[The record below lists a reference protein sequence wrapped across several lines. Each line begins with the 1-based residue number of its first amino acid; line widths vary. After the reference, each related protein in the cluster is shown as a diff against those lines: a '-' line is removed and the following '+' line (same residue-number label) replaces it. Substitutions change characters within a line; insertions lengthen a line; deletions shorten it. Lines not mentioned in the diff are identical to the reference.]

1 MNKSFKVVFSKAR
14 SALMVVNEATSSIQ
28 AKGTKTVIAV
38 AAAMVAGG
46 ACAAQWVDSP
56 VKEDSI
62 VTATTTWDKVAET
75 NSFVLTVNDGDKTS
89 APFLTVSNEEKE
101 FTQQLWVT
109 GAGNKAQ
116 ASGIWTSGE
125 KAKLVNKGTIYVTTG
140 EDGVTYQNAALGADA
155 GATVTNAGKIVVKN
169 AHGMRVGTSTAA
181 STIINDAAGA
191 IYVEETGVGMELGGF
206 SGSSAV
212 NNGLISVGKKA
223 ETKGAYTIGVQFE
236 TAGDTFTNNG
246 TISAADADSAIL
258 VKKDATNSTI
268 NLEKT
273 SNVDGLIAVLGM
285 GTTIKLNGTKDTLTI
300 ATSEKTETAAL
311 AEGQTGTTINVNDGA
326 DVELTDGQG
335 AAFDAVNVNDGKFS
349 ASIWKVDNTFK
360 SVTVEED
367 GIFNITKLNSRVD
380 GETIDLENGIK
391 GDRLLIDRDQ
401 NITLNGGE
409 LWAEGA
415 AFTGTMKIGSAGQ
428 QSGSLTVNNG
438 DYSFDSVQVYK
449 NGALAVNG
457 GTLTVNDLDTEFGKT
472 TVAGGTLTVT
482 GDLTVGTSGSVT
494 VNGGEFKANA
504 KELFQVTGT
513 GEEEAVNWNSK
524 VAGITANGGY
534 VTVLDAV
541 ELDAATIKQAVSQY
555 GSAGLTFANLTVKLE
570 EGTTEIGFDSG
581 FGTAMLGQEVKVSGG
596 TAALGTTAKVGV
608 GALKVADTDTALSVT
623 GAGTLLIGGLTGNV
637 VNGVDQLDTMTVS
650 TGTLQLGKDAADAG
664 NVNVKAL
671 TVNNLNVTGSY
682 TAADVSVTDTAT
694 VEGMLDA
701 AKLTVA
707 KTATVAEGGLLAV
720 DQVTGNGTV
729 KVSSGAV
736 LALGERVWQEAQ
748 TEGQALFAARVA
760 ETGSYLP
767 QIDATV
773 DASAAGSFVTTNV
786 QTGVAKATAAVA
798 KAGVAYDATKNAVL
812 YVDKTLGIGTA
823 GKLTVGTLQN
833 ATAAGEV
840 AVGSNGIF
848 VIDSS
853 FINSADFV
861 IDGAARLSSAAAIV
875 VDGLNSKGTVNL
887 AKTWNARG
895 TDITFVDN
903 NAFLKGTVTETA
915 ADAEANPGSAVLT
928 VETNTAAFGTNT
940 ELSDLVD
947 EHLGADTNAGLRS
960 LLLAVGNEQGDFIQ
974 NGLLTSRGEQALEEV
989 FALPVTAGTY
999 NVAYDAA
1006 EQVTGAIQRHNTAA
1020 LQGSGVWA
1028 DVYYS
1033 SNAGKEIY
1041 GGQGYSADIY
1051 GGVIGVDYTASC
1063 GAKMGVALT
1072 VGTGDADS
1080 EKSVSKFSNDADFYG
1095 LSVYAG
1101 KNVGDTSMYVSADA
1115 SYLWLDNDITGNVA
1129 GASAAE
1135 SIDSTVFTIGL
1146 RADWAAYA
1154 GDVMSVTPHVGI
1166 RYTNIDV
1173 DSYRGFDTGAM
1184 DVVEMPVGIK
1194 VAGNFETAGWKVTP
1208 AVDFT
1213 VVPQVGDKQVS
1224 TLIGDVDVIDNLY
1237 NTTLGVSAEYG
1248 NFTFGLNYRYGFGN
1262 NDRSNNSVNA
1272 NVRYM
1277 F

>member
-56 VKEDSI
+56 VKEGSI
-62 VTATTTWDKVAET
+62 VTATTTWNKVAET
-75 NSFVLTVNDGDKTS
+75 NSFVLTATGENKTP
-89 APFLTVSNEEKE
+89 APFLAVNGEVKE

-109 GAGNKAQ
+109 GTGAAAQ

-125 KAKLVNKGTIYVTTG
+125 NAKLVNKGTIYVTTG
-140 EDGVTYQNAALGADA
+140 KDGVTWQNAALGADA

-169 AHGMRVGTSTAA
+169 AHGMRIGTSTAA
-181 STIINDAAGA
+181 STIINDEAGA

-206 SGSSAV
+206 GGSKAV

-223 ETKGAYTIGVQFE
+223 EKEGAYTFGVQFE
-236 TAGDTFTNNG
+236 KAGDTFTNNG

-258 VKKDATNSTI
+258 VKKDAANSTI

-273 SNVDGLIAVLGM
+273 SSVDGLIAVLGT
-285 GTTIKLNGTKDTLTI
+285 GTTINLNGTKDTLTI
-300 ATSEKTETAAL
+300 ATSEKTE
-311 AEGQTGTTINVNDGA
+311 GKTGTTINVNDGA
-326 DVELTDGQG
+326 DVELTDKQG
-335 AAFDAVNVNDGKFS
+335 TTFDVVKVNDGKLS

-380 GETIDLENGIK
+380 GEKIDLEKGIK
-391 GDRLLIDRDQ
+391 GDRLLIARNQ
-401 NITLNGGE
+401 SITLNGGQ

-428 QSGSLTVNNG
+428 QSGSLTVKNG

-457 GTLTVNDLDTEFGKT
+457 GTLTINDLDTEFGKT
-472 TVAGGTLTVT
+472 TVSGGTLTVT
-482 GDLTVGTSGSVT
+482 GDMKVGTADSVT
-494 VNGGEFKANA
+494 VTTGELQANA

-513 GEEEAVNWNSK
+513 GAEEKVNWNSK
-524 VAGITANGGY
+524 VTGITARGGY

-541 ELDAATIKQAVSQY
+541 ELNAATIKQAVSQY
-555 GSAGLTFANLTVKLE
+555 GQAGLTFANLTVKLE
-570 EGTTEIGFDSG
+570 EGTTDIGFDSG
-581 FGTAMLGQEVKVSGG
+581 FGTAMLGQVVKVSGG
-596 TAALGTTAKVGV
+596 TAALGGAKVGV
-608 GALKVADTDTALSVT
+608 GSLKVADTDKALSVT

-637 VNGVDQLDTMTVS
+637 VNGVTQLDTMTVND
-650 TGTLQLGKDAADAG
+650 GTLQLGKDAADAG

-671 TVNNLNVTGSY
+671 TVKDLNVTGSY
-682 TAADVSVTDTAT
+682 TAADVSVTTAT

-707 KTATVAEGGLLAV
+707 NTATVAKGGVLAV
-720 DQVTGNGTV
+720 DQVTGAGTGTV
-729 KVSSGAV
+729 TVSSGAV

-748 TEGQALFAARVA
+748 TEGQALFVARVA
-760 ETGSYLP
+760 EAGSYLP
-767 QIDATV
+767 QVDATV
-773 DASAAGSFVTTNV
+773 NASAAGSFVTTNA
-786 QTGVAKATAAVA
+786 QTGVAKATAAMA
-798 KAGVAYDATKNAVL
+798 KAGVAYDAAKNAVL
-812 YVDKTLGIGTA
+812 YVDKTLGISTA
-823 GKLTVGTLQN
+823 GKLTVGTLQS
-833 ATAAGEV
+833 AAAAGEV

-861 IDGAARLSSAAAIV
+861 IDGAARLSSAASIV

-887 AKTWNARG
+887 AKTWNSAG
-895 TDITFVDN
+895 TDITFADN
-903 NAFLKGTVTETA
+903 NAFLKGTVTKTA
-915 ADAEANPGSAVLT
+915 ADAATNPNFAVLT
-928 VETNTAAFGTNT
+928 VVTNTAAFGTNT
-940 ELSDLVD
+940 ELSDIVD
-947 EHLGADTNAGLRS
+947 EHLGTDTNDGLRN

-974 NGLLTSRGEQALEEV
+974 NGLLTSRGERALEEV

-1006 EQVTGAIQRHNTAA
+1006 EQATGAIQRHNTAA
-1020 LQGSGVWA
+1020 LQGTGVWA

-1051 GGVIGVDYTASC
+1051 GGVIGVDYTAAC

-1080 EKSVSKFSNDADFYG
+1080 EKSVSKFGNEADFYG

-1101 KNVGDTSMYVSADA
+1101 KNVGDTSLYVSADA

-1135 SIDSTVFTIGL
+1135 SIDSSVFTIGL

-1154 GDVMSVTPHVGI
+1154 GDVMSVTPHVGL

-1173 DSYRGFDTGAM
+1173 DSYRGLDTGAM
-1184 DVVEMPVGIK
+1184 DLVEMPVGVK

-1213 VVPQVGDKQVS
+1213 VVPQVGDKQVD
-1224 TLIGDVDVIDNLY
+1224 TVVGAVDVIDNLY

-1262 NDRSNNSVNA
+1262 NDRKNNSVNA

>member
-56 VKEDSI
+56 VKENSI
-62 VTATTTWDKVAET
+62 VTATTTWDKVAEN
-75 NSFVLTVNDGDKTS
+75 NSFVLTATGVTKTA

-140 EDGVTYQNAALGADA
+140 KDGVTCQNAALDADA

-169 AHGMRVGTSTAA
+169 AHGMRIGTSTAA
-181 STIINDAAGA
+181 STIINDEAGA

-206 SGSSAV
+206 GGSKAV

-223 ETKGAYTIGVQFE
+223 ETEGAYTFGVQFE
-236 TAGDTFTNNG
+236 KAGDTFTNNG

-273 SNVDGLIAVLGM
+273 SSVDGLIAVLGK
-285 GTTIKLNGTKDTLTI
+285 GTTINLNGTKDTLTI
-300 ATSEKTETAAL
+300 ATSEKPENA
-311 AEGQTGTTINVNDGA
+311 GTTINVNDGA
-326 DVELTDGQG
+326 DVELTDGKS
-335 AAFDAVNVNDGKFS
+335 ATFDAVRVNDGKLS
-349 ASIWKVDNTFK
+349 ASIWKVDNTFT

-380 GETIDLENGIK
+380 GETIDLEKGIK
-391 GDRLLIDRDQ
+391 GDRLLIARNQ
-401 NITLNGGE
+401 SITLNGGQ

-428 QSGSLTVNNG
+428 QSGTLTVKTG

-449 NGALAVNG
+449 DGALAVNG
-457 GTLTVNDLDTEFGKT
+457 GTLTINDLDTKLGKT
-472 TVAGGTLTVT
+472 TVSGGTLTVN
-482 GDLTVGTSGSVT
+482 GDLTLGASGSLTLSSGELKTTAANLFEKTASGDVTWSSGATGIASNGGTVTVTDAQKLTLTEVKQAHDTYSGIVFGDVTVVTKDGDTTKPADVTFDQLSGVGMALANNTVTVTSSADNTQTATVAVGAETIGVAALKLDSKVETLSLTGTSGT
-494 VNGGEFKANA
+494 VVIGGNGGN
-504 KELFQVTGT
+504 
-513 GEEEAVNWNSK
+513 
-524 VAGITANGGY
+524 
-534 VTVLDAV
+534 VL
-541 ELDAATIKQAVSQY
+541 
-555 GSAGLTFANLTVKLE
+555 
-570 EGTTEIGFDSG
+570 
-581 FGTAMLGQEVKVSGG
+581 
-596 TAALGTTAKVGV
+596 VGV
-608 GALKVADTDTALSVT
+608 NSV
-623 GAGTLLIGGLTGNV
+623 GR
-637 VNGVDQLDTMTVS
+637 MTVE
-650 TGTLQLGKDAADAG
+650 GTLQLGRDASSVGVVNADALSVGKLQVKGDATVGALTITGTSGSEVTADAALTAKEFTSGALAVTGTFAADKIASG
-664 NVNVKAL
+664 ASVTVNDSGVAVLGSLVEGSVTTQTAVRRLAVRSLTPEQLTKIDGKKYVSTNANVKTILQNSVFAQDLADSQAITSVLYIDDTIDVGTAGKVTLGNGTEAAKTVTVGAGAAAVVDVSKFIGTDKVVVKGNIVGGGELAL
-671 TVNNLNVTGSY
+671 INATTLGSFTLADGEVAGVLEQRDAFKIDNNFISSLY
-682 TAADVSVTDTAT
+682 TAADKTIT
-694 VEGMLDA
+694 
-701 AKLTVA
+701 LTVNEGFVGADLSDAVTTALGNSKNGEVLRAIGESEAFVDVDVDVDVSTNA
-707 KTATVAEGGLLAV
+707 KTLNDLGKAATE
-720 DQVTGNGTV
+720 
-729 KVSSGAV
+729 
-736 LALGERVWQEAQ
+736 E
-748 TEGQALFAARVA
+748 
-760 ETGSYLP
+760 YL
-767 QIDATV
+767 
-773 DASAAGSFVTTNV
+773 
-786 QTGVAKATAAVA
+786 
-798 KAGVAYDATKNAVL
+798 
-812 YVDKTLGIGTA
+812 
-823 GKLTVGTLQN
+823 
-833 ATAAGEV
+833 
-840 AVGSNGIF
+840 
-848 VIDSS
+848 
-853 FINSADFV
+853 
-861 IDGAARLSSAAAIV
+861 
-875 VDGLNSKGTVNL
+875 
-887 AKTWNARG
+887 
-895 TDITFVDN
+895 
-903 NAFLKGTVTETA
+903 
-915 ADAEANPGSAVLT
+915 
-928 VETNTAAFGTNT
+928 
-940 ELSDLVD
+940 
-947 EHLGADTNAGLRS
+947 
-960 LLLAVGNEQGDFIQ
+960 
-974 NGLLTSRGEQALEEV
+974 
-989 FALPVTAGTY
+989 ALPVTAGTY

-1020 LQGSGVWA
+1020 YQGTGVWA

-1041 GGQGYSADIY
+1041 GGQGYSADVY
-1051 GGVIGVDYTASC
+1051 GGVIGVDYTAAC
-1063 GAKMGVALT
+1063 GAKMGAALT

-1080 EKSVSKFSNDADFYG
+1080 EKSVSKFGNDADFYG

-1101 KNVGDTSMYVSADA
+1101 KNVGDTSLYVSADA

-1135 SIDSTVFTIGL
+1135 SIDSSVFTIGL
-1146 RADWAAYA
+1146 RADWVAYA

-1173 DSYRGFDTGAM
+1173 DSYRGLDTGAM
-1184 DVVEMPVGIK
+1184 DVVEMPVGVK

-1213 VVPQVGDKQVS
+1213 VVPQVGDKQVD
-1224 TLIGDVDVIDNLY
+1224 TVVGAVDVIDNLY

-1262 NDRSNNSVNA
+1262 NDRKNNSVNA

>member
-56 VKEDSI
+56 VKEGSI

-75 NSFVLTVNDGDKTS
+75 NSFVLTATGENKTP
-89 APFLTVSNEEKE
+89 APFLAVNGEVKE

-109 GAGNKAQ
+109 GTGAAAQ

-125 KAKLVNKGTIYVTTG
+125 NAKLVNKGTIYVTTG
-140 EDGVTYQNAALGADA
+140 KDGVTWQNAALGADA

-169 AHGMRVGTSTAA
+169 AHGMRIGTSTAA
-181 STIINDAAGA
+181 STIINDEAGA

-206 SGSSAV
+206 GGSKAV

-223 ETKGAYTIGVQFE
+223 EKEGAYTFGVQFE
-236 TAGDTFTNNG
+236 KAGDTFTNNG

-258 VKKDATNSTI
+258 VKKDAANSTI

-273 SNVDGLIAVLGM
+273 SSVDGLIAVLGKD
-285 GTTIKLNGTKDTLTI
+285 TTINLNGTKDSLTI
-300 ATSEKTETAAL
+300 ATSEK
-311 AEGQTGTTINVNDGA
+311 TGTTINVNDGA
-326 DVELTDGQG
+326 DVELTDGKR
-335 AAFDAVNVNDGKFS
+335 ATFDAVNVKDGKFS
-349 ASIWKVDNTFK
+349 ASIWQIDNTFNR
-360 SVTVEED
+360 VTVEED
-367 GIFNITKLNSRVD
+367 GIFNVTKLNSRVD
-380 GETIDLENGIK
+380 GEKIDLEKGIK
-391 GDRLLIDRDQ
+391 GDRLLIARTQ
-401 NITLNGGE
+401 SITLNGGQ

-428 QSGSLTVNNG
+428 QSGSLTVKNG

-457 GTLTVNDLDTEFGKT
+457 GTLTINDLDTEFGKT
-472 TVAGGTLTVT
+472 TVSGGTLTVT
-482 GDLTVGTSGSVT
+482 GDMKVGTADSVT
-494 VNGGEFKANA
+494 VTTGELRANA

-513 GEEEAVNWNSK
+513 GAEEKVNWNSK
-524 VAGITANGGY
+524 VTGIAANGGY

-541 ELDAATIKQAVSQY
+541 ELNAATIKQAVSQY
-555 GSAGLTFANLTVKLE
+555 GQAGLTFANLTVKLE
-570 EGTTEIGFDSG
+570 EGTTDIGFDSG
-581 FGTAMLGQEVKVSGG
+581 FGTAMLGQVVKVSGG
-596 TAALGTTAKVGV
+596 TAALGAAKVGV
-608 GALKVADTDTALSVT
+608 GSLKVADTDKALSVT

-637 VNGVDQLDTMTVS
+637 VNGVTQLDTMTVND
-650 TGTLQLGKDAADAG
+650 GTLQLGKDAADAG

-671 TVNNLNVTGSY
+671 TVKNLNVTGSY

-707 KTATVAEGGLLAV
+707 KTATVAKGGVLAV
-720 DQVTGNGTV
+720 DQVTGAGTV
-729 KVSSGAV
+729 TVSSGAV

-748 TEGQALFAARVA
+748 TEGQALFVARVA
-760 ETGSYLP
+760 EAGSYLP
-767 QIDATV
+767 QVDATV
-773 DASAAGSFVTTNV
+773 NASAAGSFVTTNA
-786 QTGVAKATAAVA
+786 QTGVAKATAAMA
-798 KAGVAYDATKNAVL
+798 KAGVAYDAAKNAVL
-812 YVDKTLGIGTA
+812 YVDKTLGISTA

-833 ATAAGEV
+833 AAAAGEV
-840 AVGSNGIF
+840 AVGSNGILL
-848 VIDSS
+848 IDSN

-861 IDGAARLSSAAAIV
+861 IDGAARLSSAASIV

-887 AKTWNARG
+887 AKTWNSAG
-895 TDITFVDN
+895 TDITFADN
-903 NAFLKGTVTETA
+903 NAFLKGTVTKTA
-915 ADAEANPGSAVLT
+915 ADAATNPSSAVLT
-928 VETNTAAFGTNT
+928 VVTDTAAFGTNT
-940 ELSDLVD
+940 ELSDIVD
-947 EHLGADTNAGLRS
+947 EHLGMDTNAGLRN

-974 NGLLTSRGEQALEEV
+974 NGRLTSRGERALEEV

-1020 LQGSGVWA
+1020 YQGTGVWA

-1051 GGVIGVDYTASC
+1051 GGVIGVDYTAAC
-1063 GAKMGVALT
+1063 GAKMGAALT

-1080 EKSVSKFSNDADFYG
+1080 EKSVSKFGNDADFYG

-1101 KNVGDTSMYVSADA
+1101 KNVGDTSLYVSADA

-1135 SIDSTVFTIGL
+1135 SIDSSVFTIGL

-1173 DSYRGFDTGAM
+1173 DNYRGLDTGAM
-1184 DVVEMPVGIK
+1184 DVVEMPVGVK

-1213 VVPQVGDKQVS
+1213 VVPQVGDKQVD
-1224 TLIGDVDVIDNLY
+1224 TVVGAVDVIDNLY

-1262 NDRSNNSVNA
+1262 NDRKNNSVNA

>member
-56 VKEDSI
+56 VKEGSI

-75 NSFVLTVNDGDKTS
+75 NSFVLTATGENKTP
-89 APFLTVSNEEKE
+89 APFLAVNGEVKE

-109 GAGNKAQ
+109 GTGAAAQ

-125 KAKLVNKGTIYVTTG
+125 NAKLVNKGTIYVTTG
-140 EDGVTYQNAALGADA
+140 KDGVTWQNAALGADA

-169 AHGMRVGTSTAA
+169 AHGMRIGTSTAA
-181 STIINDAAGA
+181 STIINDEAGA

-206 SGSSAV
+206 GGSKAV

-223 ETKGAYTIGVQFE
+223 EKEGAYTFGVQFE
-236 TAGDTFTNNG
+236 KVGDTFTNNG

-258 VKKDATNSTI
+258 VKKDAANSTI

-273 SNVDGLIAVLGM
+273 SSVDGLIAVLGT
-285 GTTIKLNGTKDTLTI
+285 GTTINLNGTKDTLTI
-300 ATSEKTETAAL
+300 ATSEKTE
-311 AEGQTGTTINVNDGA
+311 GKTGTTINVNDGA
-326 DVELTDGQG
+326 DVELTDKQG
-335 AAFDAVNVNDGKFS
+335 TTFDVVKVNDGKLS

-380 GETIDLENGIK
+380 GEKIDLEKGIK
-391 GDRLLIDRDQ
+391 GDRLLIARNQ
-401 NITLNGGE
+401 SITLNGGQ

-415 AFTGTMKIGSAGQ
+415 AFTGTMKIGSSKQ
-428 QSGSLTVNNG
+428 NSGSLTVNNG

-449 NGALAVNG
+449 SGALAVKG
-457 GTLTVNDLDTEFGKT
+457 GTLTIKDLDTEFGNT
-472 TVAGGTLTVT
+472 TVSGGTLTVT

-494 VNGGEFKANA
+494 VNSGEFKANA

-513 GEEEAVNWNSK
+513 GAEEKVNWNSK
-524 VAGITANGGY
+524 VTGITASGGY

-541 ELDAATIKQAVSQY
+541 ELNAATIKQAVSQY
-555 GSAGLTFANLTVKLE
+555 GQAGLTFANLTVKLE
-570 EGTTEIGFDSG
+570 EGTTDIGFDSG
-581 FGTAMLGQEVKVSGG
+581 FGTAMLGQVVKVSGG
-596 TAALGTTAKVGV
+596 TAALGAAKVGV
-608 GALKVADTDTALSVT
+608 GSLKVADTDKALSVT

-637 VNGVDQLDTMTVS
+637 VNGVTQLDTMTVND
-650 TGTLQLGKDAADAG
+650 GTLQLGKDAADAG

-671 TVNNLNVTGSY
+671 TVKDLNVTGSY
-682 TAADVSVTDTAT
+682 TAADVSVTTAT

-707 KTATVAEGGLLAV
+707 NTATVAKGGVLAV
-720 DQVTGNGTV
+720 DQVTGAGTV
-729 KVSSGAV
+729 TVSSGAV

-748 TEGQALFAARVA
+748 TEGQALFVARVA
-760 ETGSYLP
+760 EAGSYLP
-767 QIDATV
+767 QVDATV
-773 DASAAGSFVTTNV
+773 NASAAGSFVTTNA
-786 QTGVAKATAAVA
+786 QTGVAKATAAMA
-798 KAGVAYDATKNAVL
+798 KAGVAYDAAKNAVL
-812 YVDKTLGIGTA
+812 YVDKTLGISTA
-823 GKLTVGTLQN
+823 GKLTVGTLQS
-833 ATAAGEV
+833 AAAAGEV

-861 IDGAARLSSAAAIV
+861 IDGAARLCSAASIV

-887 AKTWNARG
+887 AKTWNSAG
-895 TDITFVDN
+895 TDITFADN
-903 NAFLKGTVTETA
+903 NAFLKGTVTKTA
-915 ADAEANPGSAVLT
+915 ADAATNPNSAVLT
-928 VETNTAAFGTNT
+928 VVTNTAVFGTNT
-940 ELSDLVD
+940 ELSDIVD
-947 EHLGADTNAGLRS
+947 EHLGTDTNAGLRN

-974 NGLLTSRGEQALEEV
+974 NGLLTSRGERALEEV

-1020 LQGSGVWA
+1020 LQGTGVWA

-1051 GGVIGVDYTASC
+1051 GGVIGVDYTAAC

-1080 EKSVSKFSNDADFYG
+1080 EKSVSKFGNDADFYG

-1101 KNVGDTSMYVSADA
+1101 KNVGDTSLYVSADA

-1135 SIDSTVFTIGL
+1135 SIDSSVFTIGL

-1154 GDVMSVTPHVGI
+1154 GDVMSVTPHVGL

-1173 DSYRGFDTGAM
+1173 DSYRGLDTGAM
-1184 DVVEMPVGIK
+1184 DLVEMPVGVK

-1213 VVPQVGDKQVS
+1213 VVPQVGDKQVD
-1224 TLIGDVDVIDNLY
+1224 TVVGAVDVIDNLY

-1262 NDRSNNSVNA
+1262 NDRKNNSVNA

>member
-56 VKEDSI
+56 VKENSI
-62 VTATTTWDKVAET
+62 VTATTTWDKVAEN
-75 NSFVLTVNDGDKTS
+75 NSFVLTATGVTKTA

-140 EDGVTYQNAALGADA
+140 KDGVTWQNAALGADA

-169 AHGMRVGTSTAA
+169 AHGMRIGTSTAA
-181 STIINDAAGA
+181 STIINDEAGA

-206 SGSSAV
+206 GGSKAV

-223 ETKGAYTIGVQFE
+223 ETEGAYTFGVQFE
-236 TAGDTFTNNG
+236 KAGDTFTNNG

-273 SNVDGLIAVLGM
+273 SSVDGLIAVLGK
-285 GTTIKLNGTKDTLTI
+285 GTTINLNGTKDTLTI
-300 ATSEKTETAAL
+300 ATSEKPENA
-311 AEGQTGTTINVNDGA
+311 GTTINVNDGA
-326 DVELTDGQG
+326 DVELTDGKS
-335 AAFDAVNVNDGKFS
+335 ATFDAVRVNDGKLS
-349 ASIWKVDNTFK
+349 ASIWKVDNTFT

-380 GETIDLENGIK
+380 GETIDLEKGIK
-391 GDRLLIDRDQ
+391 GDRLLIARNQ
-401 NITLNGGE
+401 SITLNGGQ

-428 QSGSLTVNNG
+428 QSGTLTVKTG

-449 NGALAVNG
+449 DGALAVNG
-457 GTLTVNDLDTEFGKT
+457 GTLTINDLDTKLGKT
-472 TVAGGTLTVT
+472 TVSGGTLTVN
-482 GDLTVGTSGSVT
+482 GDLTLGASGSLTLSSGELKTTAANLFEKTASGDVTWSSGATGIASNGGTVTVTDAQKLTLTEVKQAHDTYSGIVFGDVTVVTKDGDTTKPADVTFDQLSGVGMALANNTVTVTSSADNTQTATVAVGAETIGVAALKLDSKVETLSLTGTSGT
-494 VNGGEFKANA
+494 VVIGGNGGN
-504 KELFQVTGT
+504 
-513 GEEEAVNWNSK
+513 
-524 VAGITANGGY
+524 
-534 VTVLDAV
+534 VL
-541 ELDAATIKQAVSQY
+541 
-555 GSAGLTFANLTVKLE
+555 
-570 EGTTEIGFDSG
+570 
-581 FGTAMLGQEVKVSGG
+581 
-596 TAALGTTAKVGV
+596 VGV
-608 GALKVADTDTALSVT
+608 NSV
-623 GAGTLLIGGLTGNV
+623 GR
-637 VNGVDQLDTMTVS
+637 MTVE
-650 TGTLQLGKDAADAG
+650 GTLQLGRDASSVGVVNADALSVGKLQVKGDATVGALTITGTSGSEVTADAALTAKEFTSGALAVTGTFAADKIASG
-664 NVNVKAL
+664 ASVTVNDSGVAVLGSLVEGSVTTQTAVRRLAVRSLTPEQLTKIDGKKYVSTNANVKTILQNSVFAQDLADSQAITSVLYIDDTIDVGTAGKVTLGNGTEAAKTVTVGAGAAAVVDVSKFIGTDKVVVKGNIVGGGELAL
-671 TVNNLNVTGSY
+671 INATTLGSFTLADGEVAGVLEQRDAFKIDNNFISSLY
-682 TAADVSVTDTAT
+682 TAADKTIT
-694 VEGMLDA
+694 
-701 AKLTVA
+701 LTVNEGFVGADLSDAVTTALGNSKNGEVLRAIGESEAFVDVDVDVDVSTNA
-707 KTATVAEGGLLAV
+707 KTLNDLGKAATE
-720 DQVTGNGTV
+720 
-729 KVSSGAV
+729 
-736 LALGERVWQEAQ
+736 E
-748 TEGQALFAARVA
+748 
-760 ETGSYLP
+760 YL
-767 QIDATV
+767 
-773 DASAAGSFVTTNV
+773 
-786 QTGVAKATAAVA
+786 
-798 KAGVAYDATKNAVL
+798 
-812 YVDKTLGIGTA
+812 
-823 GKLTVGTLQN
+823 
-833 ATAAGEV
+833 
-840 AVGSNGIF
+840 
-848 VIDSS
+848 
-853 FINSADFV
+853 
-861 IDGAARLSSAAAIV
+861 
-875 VDGLNSKGTVNL
+875 
-887 AKTWNARG
+887 
-895 TDITFVDN
+895 
-903 NAFLKGTVTETA
+903 
-915 ADAEANPGSAVLT
+915 
-928 VETNTAAFGTNT
+928 
-940 ELSDLVD
+940 
-947 EHLGADTNAGLRS
+947 
-960 LLLAVGNEQGDFIQ
+960 
-974 NGLLTSRGEQALEEV
+974 
-989 FALPVTAGTY
+989 ALPVTAGTY

-1020 LQGSGVWA
+1020 YQGTGVWA

-1041 GGQGYSADIY
+1041 GGQGYSADVY
-1051 GGVIGVDYTASC
+1051 GGVIGVDYTAAC
-1063 GAKMGVALT
+1063 GAKMGAALT

-1080 EKSVSKFSNDADFYG
+1080 EKSVSKFGNDADFYG

-1101 KNVGDTSMYVSADA
+1101 KNVGDTSLYVSADA

-1135 SIDSTVFTIGL
+1135 SIDSSVFTIGL

-1173 DSYRGFDTGAM
+1173 DSYRGLDTGAM
-1184 DVVEMPVGIK
+1184 DVVEMPVGVK

-1213 VVPQVGDKQVS
+1213 VVPQVGDKQVD
-1224 TLIGDVDVIDNLY
+1224 TVVGAVDVIDNLY

-1262 NDRSNNSVNA
+1262 NDRKNNSVNA

>member
-1 MNKSFKVVFSKAR
+1 
-14 SALMVVNEATSSIQ
+14 MVVNEETSSIQ

-46 ACAAQWVDSP
+46 ACATQWVDSP
-56 VKEDSI
+56 VKDGSN
-62 VTATTTWDKVAET
+62 VTDTTTWDKVAET
-75 NSFVLTVNDGDKTS
+75 NSFVLTATGGAKTP
-89 APFLTVSNEEKE
+89 APFLAVNGEVKE

-109 GAGNKAQ
+109 GTGAAAQ

-140 EDGVTYQNAALGADA
+140 KDGVTWQNAALGADA

-169 AHGMRVGTSTAA
+169 AHGMRIGTSTAA
-181 STIINDAAGA
+181 STIINDEAGA
-191 IYVEETGVGMELGGF
+191 IYVEETGVGMELGGH
-206 SGSSAV
+206 SGSTAV

-223 ETKGAYTIGVQFE
+223 ETKTAYTIGVQFE
-236 TAGDTFTNNG
+236 GNSDTFTNNG

-258 VKKDATNSTI
+258 VKKDAANSTI

-273 SNVDGLIAVLGM
+273 SSVDGLIAVLGT
-285 GTTIKLNGTKDTLTI
+285 GTTINLNGTKDTLTI
-300 ATSEKTETAAL
+300 ATSEKPENA
-311 AEGQTGTTINVNDGA
+311 GTTINVNDGA
-326 DVELTDGQG
+326 DVELTDGKG
-335 AAFDAVNVNDGKFS
+335 ATFDAVNVKDGKFS

-367 GIFNITKLNSRVD
+367 GIFNVTKLNSRVD
-380 GETIDLENGIK
+380 GEKIDLEKGIK
-391 GDRLLIDRDQ
+391 GDRLLIARNQ
-401 NITLNGGE
+401 LITLKGGQ
-409 LWAEGA
+409 LWTEGA

-428 QSGSLTVNNG
+428 QTGSLAVENG

-449 NGALAVNG
+449 SGALAVNG
-457 GTLTVNDLDTEFGKT
+457 GTLTINDLDTEFGKT
-472 TVAGGTLTVT
+472 TVSGGTLTVT
-482 GDLTVGTSGSVT
+482 GDMKVGTVDSVT
-494 VNGGEFKANA
+494 VTTGELRANA

-513 GEEEAVNWNSK
+513 GAEEKVNWNSK
-524 VAGITANGGY
+524 VAGITAKGGY

-541 ELDAATIKQAVSQY
+541 ELDAATIKQAVSRY
-555 GSAGLTFANLTVKLE
+555 NNAGLTFANLTVKLE
-570 EGTTEIGFDSG
+570 EGTTDIGFDSG
-581 FGTAMLGQEVKVSGG
+581 FGTAMLGQVVKVSGG
-596 TAALGTTAKVGV
+596 TAVLGAAKVGV
-608 GALKVADTDTALSVT
+608 GSLKVADTDKALSVT
-623 GAGTLLIGGLTGNV
+623 GDGTLLIGGLTGNV
-637 VNGVDQLDTMTVS
+637 VNGVTQLDTMTVND
-650 TGTLQLGKDAADAG
+650 GTLQLGKDATDAG

-671 TVNNLNVTGSY
+671 TVKNLNVTGSY
-682 TAADVSVTDTAT
+682 TAADVSVRDTAT

-707 KTATVAEGGLLAV
+707 QTATVAKGGVLAV
-720 DQVTGNGTV
+720 DQVTGAGIVT
-729 KVSSGAV
+729 VSSGAV

-748 TEGQALFAARVA
+748 TEGQALFVARVA
-760 ETGSYLP
+760 EAGSYLP
-767 QIDATV
+767 QVDATV
-773 DASAAGSFVTTNV
+773 NANEAGSFVTTNA
-786 QTGVAKATAAVA
+786 QTGVAKATAAMA
-798 KAGVAYDATKNAVL
+798 KAGVAYDAAKNAVL
-812 YVDKTLGIGTA
+812 YVDKTLGISTH
-823 GKLTVGTLQN
+823 GKLTVGTLQS
-833 ATAAGEV
+833 ATTAGEV

-861 IDGAARLSSAAAIV
+861 IDGAARLSSAASIV

-887 AKTWNARG
+887 AKTWNSAG
-895 TDITFVDN
+895 TNITFADN
-903 NAFLKGTVTETA
+903 NAFLKGTVTKTAA
-915 ADAEANPGSAVLT
+915 ADAATNPNSAVLT
-928 VETNTAAFGTNT
+928 VVTDTAAFGTNT
-940 ELSDLVD
+940 ELSDIVD
-947 EHLGADTNAGLRS
+947 EHLGTDTNAGLRN

-974 NGLLTSRGEQALEEV
+974 NGLLTSRGERALEEV

-1020 LQGSGVWA
+1020 LQGTGVWA

-1051 GGVIGVDYTASC
+1051 GGVIGVDYTAAC

-1080 EKSVSKFSNDADFYG
+1080 EKSVSKFGNDADFYG

-1101 KNVGDTSMYVSADA
+1101 KNVGDTSLYVSADA

-1135 SIDSTVFTIGL
+1135 SIDSSVFTIGL

-1173 DSYRGFDTGAM
+1173 DSYRGLDTGAM
-1184 DVVEMPVGIK
+1184 DVVEMPVGVK

-1213 VVPQVGDKQVS
+1213 VVPQVGDKQVD
-1224 TLIGDVDVIDNLY
+1224 TVVGAVDVIDNLY

-1262 NDRSNNSVNA
+1262 NDRKNNSVNA

>member
-56 VKEDSI
+56 VKENSI
-62 VTATTTWDKVAET
+62 VTATTTWDKVAEN
-75 NSFVLTVNDGDKTS
+75 NSFVLTATGVNKTA

-140 EDGVTYQNAALGADA
+140 KDGVTWQNAALGADA
-155 GATVTNAGKIVVKN
+155 GAIVTNAGKIVVKN
-169 AHGMRVGTSTAA
+169 AHGMRIGTSTAA
-181 STIINDAAGA
+181 STIINDEAGA

-206 SGSSAV
+206 GGSKAV

-223 ETKGAYTIGVQFE
+223 ETEGAYTFGVQFE
-236 TAGDTFTNNG
+236 RAGDTFTNNG

-258 VKKDATNSTI
+258 VKKDAANSTI

-273 SNVDGLIAVLGM
+273 SSVDGLIAVLGT
-285 GTTIKLNGTKDTLTI
+285 GTTINLNGTKDTLTI
-300 ATSEKTETAAL
+300 ATSEKTE
-311 AEGQTGTTINVNDGA
+311 GKTGTTINVNDGA
-326 DVELTDGQG
+326 DVELTDKQG
-335 AAFDAVNVNDGKFS
+335 TTFDVVKVNDGKLS

-380 GETIDLENGIK
+380 GEKIDLEKGIK
-391 GDRLLIDRDQ
+391 GDRLLIARNQ
-401 NITLNGGE
+401 SITLNGGQ

-428 QSGSLTVNNG
+428 QSGSLTVKNG

-457 GTLTVNDLDTEFGKT
+457 GTLTINDLDTEFGKT
-472 TVAGGTLTVT
+472 TVSGGTLTVT
-482 GDLTVGTSGSVT
+482 GDMKVGTADSVT
-494 VNGGEFKANA
+494 VTTGELQANA

-513 GEEEAVNWNSK
+513 GAEEKVNWNSK
-524 VAGITANGGY
+524 VTGITAKGGY

-541 ELDAATIKQAVSQY
+541 ELNAATIKQAVSQY
-555 GSAGLTFANLTVKLE
+555 GQAGLTFANLTVKLE
-570 EGTTEIGFDSG
+570 EGTTDIGFDSG
-581 FGTAMLGQEVKVSGG
+581 FGTAMLGQVVKVSGG
-596 TAALGTTAKVGV
+596 TAALGAAKVGV
-608 GALKVADTDTALSVT
+608 GSLKVADTDKALSVT

-637 VNGVDQLDTMTVS
+637 VNGVTQLDTMTVND
-650 TGTLQLGKDAADAG
+650 GTLQLGKDAADAG

-671 TVNNLNVTGSY
+671 TVKDLNVTGSY
-682 TAADVSVTDTAT
+682 TAADVSVTTAT

-707 KTATVAEGGLLAV
+707 NTATVAKGGVLAV
-720 DQVTGNGTV
+720 DQVTGAGTV
-729 KVSSGAV
+729 TVSSGAV

-748 TEGQALFAARVA
+748 TEGQALFVARVA
-760 ETGSYLP
+760 EAGSYLP
-767 QIDATV
+767 QVDATV
-773 DASAAGSFVTTNV
+773 NASAAGSFVTTNA
-786 QTGVAKATAAVA
+786 QTGVAKATAAMA
-798 KAGVAYDATKNAVL
+798 KAGVAYDAAKNAVL
-812 YVDKTLGIGTA
+812 YVDKTLGISTA
-823 GKLTVGTLQN
+823 GKLTVGTLQS
-833 ATAAGEV
+833 AAAAGEV

-861 IDGAARLSSAAAIV
+861 IDGAARLSSAASIV

-887 AKTWNARG
+887 AKTWNSAG
-895 TDITFVDN
+895 TDITFADN
-903 NAFLKGTVTETA
+903 NAFLKGTVTKTA
-915 ADAEANPGSAVLT
+915 ADAATNPNSAVLT
-928 VETNTAAFGTNT
+928 VVTNTAAFGTNT
-940 ELSDLVD
+940 ELSDIVD
-947 EHLGADTNAGLRS
+947 EHLGTDTNAGLRN

-974 NGLLTSRGEQALEEV
+974 NGLLTSRGERALEEV

-1020 LQGSGVWA
+1020 LQGTGVWA

-1051 GGVIGVDYTASC
+1051 GGVIGVDYTAAC

-1080 EKSVSKFSNDADFYG
+1080 EKSVSKFGNDADFYG

-1101 KNVGDTSMYVSADA
+1101 KNVGDTSLFVSADA

-1135 SIDSTVFTIGL
+1135 SIDSSVFTIGL

-1173 DSYRGFDTGAM
+1173 DSYRGLDTGAM
-1184 DVVEMPVGIK
+1184 DVVEMPVGVK

-1213 VVPQVGDKQVS
+1213 VVPQVGDKQVD
-1224 TLIGDVDVIDNLY
+1224 TVVGAVDVIDNLY

-1262 NDRSNNSVNA
+1262 NDRKNNSVNA

>member
-1 MNKSFKVVFSKAR
+1 M
-14 SALMVVNEATSSIQ
+14 T
-28 AKGTKTVIAV
+28 G
-38 AAAMVAGG
+38 
-46 ACAAQWVDSP
+46 
-56 VKEDSI
+56 
-62 VTATTTWDKVAET
+62 
-75 NSFVLTVNDGDKTS
+75 
-89 APFLTVSNEEKE
+89 
-101 FTQQLWVT
+101 T
-109 GAGNKAQ
+109 GAAAQ

-140 EDGVTYQNAALGADA
+140 KDGVTWQNAALGADA

-169 AHGMRVGTSTAA
+169 AHGMRIGTSTAA
-181 STIINDAAGA
+181 STIINDEAGA
-191 IYVEETGVGMELGGF
+191 IYVEETGVGMELGGH
-206 SGSSAV
+206 SGSTAV

-223 ETKGAYTIGVQFE
+223 ETKTAYTYTIGVQFE
-236 TAGDTFTNNG
+236 GNSDTFTNNG

-258 VKKDATNSTI
+258 VKKDAANSTI

-273 SNVDGLIAVLGM
+273 SSVDGLIAVLGT
-285 GTTIKLNGTKDTLTI
+285 GTTINLNGTKDTLTI
-300 ATSEKTETAAL
+300 ATSEKPENA
-311 AEGQTGTTINVNDGA
+311 GTTINVNDGA
-326 DVELTDGQG
+326 DVELTDGKG
-335 AAFDAVNVNDGKFS
+335 ATFDAVNVKDGKFS

-367 GIFNITKLNSRVD
+367 GIFNVTKLNSRVD
-380 GETIDLENGIK
+380 GEKIDLEKGIK
-391 GDRLLIDRDQ
+391 GDRLLIARNQ
-401 NITLNGGE
+401 LITLKGGQ
-409 LWAEGA
+409 LWTEGA

-428 QSGSLTVNNG
+428 QTGSLAVENG

-449 NGALAVNG
+449 SGALAVNG
-457 GTLTVNDLDTEFGKT
+457 GTLTINDLDTEFGKT
-472 TVAGGTLTVT
+472 TVSGGTLTVT
-482 GDLTVGTSGSVT
+482 GDMKVGTVDSVT
-494 VNGGEFKANA
+494 VTTGELRANA

-513 GEEEAVNWNSK
+513 GAEEKVNWNSK
-524 VAGITANGGY
+524 VAGITAKGGY

-541 ELDAATIKQAVSQY
+541 ELNAATIKQAVSQY
-555 GSAGLTFANLTVKLE
+555 GQAGLTFANLTVKLE
-570 EGTTEIGFDSG
+570 EGTTDIGFDSG
-581 FGTAMLGQEVKVSGG
+581 FGTAMLGQVVKVSGG
-596 TAALGTTAKVGV
+596 TAALGAAKVGV
-608 GALKVADTDTALSVT
+608 GSLKVADTDKALSVT

-637 VNGVDQLDTMTVS
+637 VNGVTQLDTMTVND
-650 TGTLQLGKDAADAG
+650 GTLQLGKDAADAG

-671 TVNNLNVTGSY
+671 TVEDLNVTGSY
-682 TAADVSVTDTAT
+682 TAADVSVTTAT

-707 KTATVAEGGLLAV
+707 NTATVAKGGVLAV
-720 DQVTGNGTV
+720 DQVTGAGTV
-729 KVSSGAV
+729 TVSSGAV

-748 TEGQALFAARVA
+748 TEGQALFVARVA
-760 ETGSYLP
+760 EAGSYLP
-767 QIDATV
+767 QVDATV
-773 DASAAGSFVTTNV
+773 NASAAGSFVTTNA
-786 QTGVAKATAAVA
+786 QTGVAKATAAMA
-798 KAGVAYDATKNAVL
+798 KAGVAYDAAKNAVL
-812 YVDKTLGIGTA
+812 YVDKTLGISTA
-823 GKLTVGTLQN
+823 GKLTVGTLQS
-833 ATAAGEV
+833 AAAAGEV

-861 IDGAARLSSAAAIV
+861 IDGAARLSSAASIV

-887 AKTWNARG
+887 AKTWNSAG
-895 TDITFVDN
+895 TDITFADN
-903 NAFLKGTVTETA
+903 NAFLKGTVTKTA
-915 ADAEANPGSAVLT
+915 ADAATNPNSAVLT
-928 VETNTAAFGTNT
+928 VVTNTAAFGTNT
-940 ELSDLVD
+940 ELSDIVD
-947 EHLGADTNAGLRS
+947 EHLGTDTNAGLRN

-974 NGLLTSRGEQALEEV
+974 NGLLTSRGERALEEV

-1020 LQGSGVWA
+1020 LQGTGVWA

-1051 GGVIGVDYTASC
+1051 GGVIGVDYTAAC

-1080 EKSVSKFSNDADFYG
+1080 EKSVSKFGNDADFYG

-1101 KNVGDTSMYVSADA
+1101 KNVGDTSLYVSADA

-1135 SIDSTVFTIGL
+1135 SIDSSVFTIGL

-1173 DSYRGFDTGAM
+1173 DSYRGLDTGAM
-1184 DVVEMPVGIK
+1184 DLVEMPVGVK

-1213 VVPQVGDKQVS
+1213 VVPQVGDKQVD
-1224 TLIGDVDVIDNLY
+1224 TVVGAVDVIDNLY

-1262 NDRSNNSVNA
+1262 NDRKNNSVNA

>member
-56 VKEDSI
+56 VKEGSI

-75 NSFVLTVNDGDKTS
+75 NSFVLTATGENKTP
-89 APFLTVSNEEKE
+89 APFLAVNGEVKE

-109 GAGNKAQ
+109 GTGAAAQ

-125 KAKLVNKGTIYVTTG
+125 NAKLVNKGTIYVTTG
-140 EDGVTYQNAALGADA
+140 KDGVTWQNAALGADA

-169 AHGMRVGTSTAA
+169 AHGMRIGTSTAA
-181 STIINDAAGA
+181 STIINDEAGA

-206 SGSSAV
+206 GGSKAV

-223 ETKGAYTIGVQFE
+223 ETQGAYTIGVQFE
-236 TAGDTFTNNG
+236 TNGDTFTNNG
-246 TISAADADSAIL
+246 TISAADADKAIY
-258 VKKDATNSTI
+258 VKKGATNSTI

-273 SNVDGLIAVLGM
+273 SSVDGLIAVLGT
-285 GTTIKLNGTKDTLTI
+285 GTTINLNGTKDTLTI
-300 ATSEKTETAAL
+300 ATSEKTEGSTV
-311 AEGQTGTTINVNDGA
+311 TTINVNDGA
-326 DVELTDGQG
+326 DVELTDKQG
-335 AAFDAVNVNDGKFS
+335 TTFDVVKVNDGKLS

-380 GETIDLENGIK
+380 GEKIDLEKGIK
-391 GDRLLIDRDQ
+391 GDRLLIARNQ
-401 NITLNGGE
+401 SITLNGGQ

-415 AFTGTMKIGSAGQ
+415 AFTGTMKIGSSKQ
-428 QSGSLTVNNG
+428 NSGSLTVNNG

-449 NGALAVNG
+449 SGALAVKG
-457 GTLTVNDLDTEFGKT
+457 GTLTIKDLDTEFGNT
-472 TVAGGTLTVT
+472 TVSGGTLTVT

-494 VNGGEFKANA
+494 VNSGEFKANA

-513 GEEEAVNWNSK
+513 GAEEKVNWNSK
-524 VAGITANGGY
+524 VTGITARGGY

-541 ELDAATIKQAVSQY
+541 ELNAATIKQAVSQY
-555 GSAGLTFANLTVKLE
+555 GQAGLTFANLTVKLE
-570 EGTTEIGFDSG
+570 EGTTDIGFDSG
-581 FGTAMLGQEVKVSGG
+581 FGTAMLGQVVKVSGG
-596 TAALGTTAKVGV
+596 TAALGAAKVGV
-608 GALKVADTDTALSVT
+608 GSLKVADTDKALSVT
-623 GAGTLLIGGLTGNV
+623 GVGTLLIGGLTGNV
-637 VNGVDQLDTMTVS
+637 VNGVTQLDTMTVND
-650 TGTLQLGKDAADAG
+650 GTLQLGKDAADAG

-671 TVNNLNVTGSY
+671 TVKDLNVTGSY
-682 TAADVSVTDTAT
+682 TAADVSVTTAT

-707 KTATVAEGGLLAV
+707 NTATVAKGGVLAV
-720 DQVTGNGTV
+720 DQVTGAGTV
-729 KVSSGAV
+729 TVSSGAV

-748 TEGQALFAARVA
+748 TEGQALFVARVA
-760 ETGSYLP
+760 EAGSYLP
-767 QIDATV
+767 QVDATV
-773 DASAAGSFVTTNV
+773 NASAAGSFVTTNA
-786 QTGVAKATAAVA
+786 QTGVAKATAAMA
-798 KAGVAYDATKNAVL
+798 KAGVAYDAAKNAVL
-812 YVDKTLGIGTA
+812 YVDKTLGISTA
-823 GKLTVGTLQN
+823 GKLTVGTLQS
-833 ATAAGEV
+833 AAAAGEV

-861 IDGAARLSSAAAIV
+861 IDGAARLSSAASIV

-887 AKTWNARG
+887 AKTWNSAG
-895 TDITFVDN
+895 TDITFADN
-903 NAFLKGTVTETA
+903 NAFLKGTVTKTAA
-915 ADAEANPGSAVLT
+915 ADAATNPNSAVLT
-928 VETNTAAFGTNT
+928 VVTNTAAFGTNT
-940 ELSDLVD
+940 ELSDIVD
-947 EHLGADTNAGLRS
+947 EHLGTDTNAGLRN

-974 NGLLTSRGEQALEEV
+974 NGLLTSRGERALEEV

-1020 LQGSGVWA
+1020 LQGTGVWA

-1051 GGVIGVDYTASC
+1051 GGVIGVDYTAAC

-1080 EKSVSKFSNDADFYG
+1080 EKSVSKFGNDADFYG

-1101 KNVGDTSMYVSADA
+1101 KNVGDTSLYVSADA

-1135 SIDSTVFTIGL
+1135 SIDSSVFTIGL

-1154 GDVMSVTPHVGI
+1154 GDVMSVTPHVGL

-1173 DSYRGFDTGAM
+1173 DSYRGLDTGAM
-1184 DVVEMPVGIK
+1184 DLVEMPVGVK

-1213 VVPQVGDKQVS
+1213 VVPQVGDKQVD
-1224 TLIGDVDVIDNLY
+1224 TVVGAVDVIDNLY

-1262 NDRSNNSVNA
+1262 NDRKNNSVNA

>member
-56 VKEDSI
+56 VKEGSI

-75 NSFVLTVNDGDKTS
+75 NSFVLTATGENKTP
-89 APFLTVSNEEKE
+89 APFLAVNGEVKE

-109 GAGNKAQ
+109 GTGAAAQ

-125 KAKLVNKGTIYVTTG
+125 NAKLVNKGTIYVTTG
-140 EDGVTYQNAALGADA
+140 KDGVTWQNAALGADA

-169 AHGMRVGTSTAA
+169 AHGMRIGTSPAA
-181 STIINDAAGA
+181 STIINDEAGA

-206 SGSSAV
+206 GGSKAV

-223 ETKGAYTIGVQFE
+223 EKEGAYTFGVQFE
-236 TAGDTFTNNG
+236 KAGDTFTNNG

-258 VKKDATNSTI
+258 VKKDAANSTI

-273 SNVDGLIAVLGM
+273 SSVDGLIAVLGT
-285 GTTIKLNGTKDTLTI
+285 GTTINLNGTKDTLTI
-300 ATSEKTETAAL
+300 ATSEKTE
-311 AEGQTGTTINVNDGA
+311 GKTGTTINVNDGA
-326 DVELTDGQG
+326 DVELTDKQG
-335 AAFDAVNVNDGKFS
+335 TTFDVVKVNDGKLS

-380 GETIDLENGIK
+380 GEKIDLEKGIK
-391 GDRLLIDRDQ
+391 GDRLLIARNQ
-401 NITLNGGE
+401 SITLNGGQ

-415 AFTGTMKIGSAGQ
+415 AFTGTMKIGSSKQ
-428 QSGSLTVNNG
+428 NSGSLTVNNG

-449 NGALAVNG
+449 SGALAVKG
-457 GTLTVNDLDTEFGKT
+457 GTLTIKDLDTEFGNT
-472 TVAGGTLTVT
+472 TVSGGTLTVT

-494 VNGGEFKANA
+494 VNSGEFKANA

-513 GEEEAVNWNSK
+513 GAEEKVNWNSK
-524 VAGITANGGY
+524 VTGITARGGY

-541 ELDAATIKQAVSQY
+541 ELNAATIKQAVSQY
-555 GSAGLTFANLTVKLE
+555 GQAGLTFANLTVKLE
-570 EGTTEIGFDSG
+570 EGTTDIGFDSG
-581 FGTAMLGQEVKVSGG
+581 FGTAMLGQVVKVSGG
-596 TAALGTTAKVGV
+596 TAALGAAKVGV
-608 GALKVADTDTALSVT
+608 GSLKVADTDKALSVT
-623 GAGTLLIGGLTGNV
+623 GADTLLIGGLTGNV
-637 VNGVDQLDTMTVS
+637 VNGVTQLDTMTVND
-650 TGTLQLGKDAADAG
+650 GTLQLGKDAADAG

-671 TVNNLNVTGSY
+671 TVKNLNVTGSY

-707 KTATVAEGGLLAV
+707 KTATVAKGGVLAV
-720 DQVTGNGTV
+720 DQVTGAGTV
-729 KVSSGAV
+729 TVSSGAV

-748 TEGQALFAARVA
+748 TEGQALFVARVA
-760 ETGSYLP
+760 EAGSYLP
-767 QIDATV
+767 QVDATV
-773 DASAAGSFVTTNV
+773 NASEAGSFVTTNA
-786 QTGVAKATAAVA
+786 QTGVAKATAAMA
-798 KAGVAYDATKNAVL
+798 KAGVAYDAAKNAVL
-812 YVDKTLGIGTA
+812 YVDKTLGISTA
-823 GKLTVGTLQN
+823 GKLTVGKLQN
-833 ATAAGEV
+833 AAAAAGEV
-840 AVGSNGIF
+840 AVGSNGILL
-848 VIDSS
+848 IDSS

-861 IDGAARLSSAAAIV
+861 IDGAARLSSAASIV

-887 AKTWNARG
+887 AKTWNSAG
-895 TDITFVDN
+895 TDITFADN
-903 NAFLKGTVTETA
+903 NAFLKGTVTKTA
-915 ADAEANPGSAVLT
+915 ADAATNPNSAVLT
-928 VETNTAAFGTNT
+928 VVTDTAAFGTNT
-940 ELSDLVD
+940 ELSDIVD
-947 EHLGADTNAGLRS
+947 EHLGMDTNAGLRN

-974 NGLLTSRGEQALEEV
+974 NGRLTSRGERALEEV

-1020 LQGSGVWA
+1020 YQGTGVWA

-1051 GGVIGVDYTASC
+1051 GGVIGVDYTAAC
-1063 GAKMGVALT
+1063 GAKMGAALT

-1080 EKSVSKFSNDADFYG
+1080 EKSVSKFGNDADFYG

-1101 KNVGDTSMYVSADA
+1101 KNVGDTSLYVSADA

-1135 SIDSTVFTIGL
+1135 SIDSSVFTIGL

-1154 GDVMSVTPHVGI
+1154 GDVMSVTPHVGL

-1173 DSYRGFDTGAM
+1173 DSYRGLDTGAM
-1184 DVVEMPVGIK
+1184 DLVEMPVGVK

-1213 VVPQVGDKQVS
+1213 VVPQVGDKQVD
-1224 TLIGDVDVIDNLY
+1224 TVVGAVDVIDNLY

-1262 NDRSNNSVNA
+1262 NDRKNNSVNA

>member
-62 VTATTTWDKVAET
+62 VRATTTWDKVAEN
-75 NSFVLTVNDGDKTS
+75 NSFVLTATGVTKTA

-140 EDGVTYQNAALGADA
+140 KDGVTWQNAALGADA

-169 AHGMRVGTSTAA
+169 AHGMRIGTSTAA
-181 STIINDAAGA
+181 STIINDEAGA

-206 SGSSAV
+206 GGSKAV

-223 ETKGAYTIGVQFE
+223 ETKGAYTFGVQFE
-236 TAGDTFTNNG
+236 KAGDTFTNNG

-258 VKKDATNSTI
+258 VKEDATNSTI

-273 SNVDGLIAVLGM
+273 SSVDGLIAVLGK
-285 GTTIKLNGTKDTLTI
+285 GTTINLNGTKDTLTI
-300 ATSEKTETAAL
+300 ATSEKPENA
-311 AEGQTGTTINVNDGA
+311 GTTINVNDGA
-326 DVELTDGQG
+326 DVELTDGKG
-335 AAFDAVNVNDGKFS
+335 ATFDAVRVNDGKLS
-349 ASIWKVDNTFK
+349 ASIWKVDNTFT

-380 GETIDLENGIK
+380 GETIDLEKGIK
-391 GDRLLIDRDQ
+391 GDRLLIARKQ
-401 NITLNGGE
+401 SITLNGGQ

-428 QSGSLTVNNG
+428 QSGTLTVKTG

-457 GTLTVNDLDTEFGKT
+457 GTLTINDLDTKLGET
-472 TVAGGTLTVT
+472 TVSGGTLTVN
-482 GDLTVGTSGSVT
+482 GDLTLGASGSLTLSSGELKTTAANLFEKTASGDVTWSSGATGIASNGGTVTVTDAQKLTLTEVKQAHDTYSGIVFGDVTVVTKEGDTTKPADVTFDQLSGVGMALANNTVTVTSSADNTQTATAAVGAETIGVAALKLDSKVETLSLTGTSGT
-494 VNGGEFKANA
+494 VVIGGNGGN
-504 KELFQVTGT
+504 
-513 GEEEAVNWNSK
+513 
-524 VAGITANGGY
+524 
-534 VTVLDAV
+534 VL
-541 ELDAATIKQAVSQY
+541 
-555 GSAGLTFANLTVKLE
+555 
-570 EGTTEIGFDSG
+570 
-581 FGTAMLGQEVKVSGG
+581 
-596 TAALGTTAKVGV
+596 VGV
-608 GALKVADTDTALSVT
+608 NSVR
-623 GAGTLLIGGLTGNV
+623 
-637 VNGVDQLDTMTVS
+637 TMTVE
-650 TGTLQLGKDAADAG
+650 GTLQLGRDASSVGVVNADALSVGKLQVKGDATVGALTITGTSGSEVTADAALTAKEFTSGALAVTGTFAADKIASG
-664 NVNVKAL
+664 ASVTVNDSGVAVLGSLVEGSVTAETAVRRLAVRSLTPEQLTKIDGKKYVSTNANVKTILQNSVFAQDLANSPTIKSVLYIDDTIDVGTAGKVTLGNGTEAAKTVTVGAGAAAVVDVSKFIGTDKVVVKGNIVGGGELAL
-671 TVNNLNVTGSY
+671 INATTLGSFTLADGEVAGVLEHRDAFKIDNNFISSLY
-682 TAADVSVTDTAT
+682 TAADKTIT
-694 VEGMLDA
+694 
-701 AKLTVA
+701 LTVNA
-707 KTATVAEGGLLAV
+707 GFVGADLSDAV
-720 DQVTGNGTV
+720 TT
-729 KVSSGAV
+729 
-736 LALGERVWQEAQ
+736 ALGNSKNGEVLRAIGESEA
-748 TEGQALFAARVA
+748 FV
-760 ETGSYLP
+760 
-767 QIDATV
+767 DV
-773 DASAAGSFVTTNV
+773 DASTN
-786 QTGVAKATAAVA
+786 A
-798 KAGVAYDATKNAVL
+798 
-812 YVDKTLGIGTA
+812 KTLNDL
-823 GKLTVGTLQN
+823 GKV
-833 ATAAGEV
+833 AT
-840 AVGSNGIF
+840 
-848 VIDSS
+848 
-853 FINSADFV
+853 
-861 IDGAARLSSAAAIV
+861 
-875 VDGLNSKGTVNL
+875 
-887 AKTWNARG
+887 
-895 TDITFVDN
+895 
-903 NAFLKGTVTETA
+903 
-915 ADAEANPGSAVLT
+915 
-928 VETNTAAFGTNT
+928 
-940 ELSDLVD
+940 
-947 EHLGADTNAGLRS
+947 
-960 LLLAVGNEQGDFIQ
+960 
-974 NGLLTSRGEQALEEV
+974 EEYL
-989 FALPVTAGTY
+989 ALPVTAGTY
-999 NVAYDAA
+999 NVAYDTA

-1020 LQGSGVWA
+1020 YQGTGVWA

-1051 GGVIGVDYTASC
+1051 GGVIGVDYTAAC
-1063 GAKMGVALT
+1063 GAKMGAALT

-1080 EKSVSKFSNDADFYG
+1080 EKSVSKFGNDADFYG

-1101 KNVGDTSMYVSADA
+1101 KNVGDTSLYVSADA

-1135 SIDSTVFTIGL
+1135 SIDSSVFTIGL
-1146 RADWAAYA
+1146 RADWSAYA

-1173 DSYRGFDTGAM
+1173 DSYRGLDTGAM
-1184 DVVEMPVGIK
+1184 DVVEMPVGVK

-1213 VVPQVGDKQVS
+1213 VVPQVGDKQVD
-1224 TLIGDVDVIDNLY
+1224 TVVGAVNVIDNLY

-1262 NDRSNNSVNA
+1262 NDRKNNSVNA

>member
-56 VKEDSI
+56 VKENSI
-62 VTATTTWDKVAET
+62 VTATTTWDKVAEN
-75 NSFVLTVNDGDKTS
+75 NSFVLTATGVTKTA

-140 EDGVTYQNAALGADA
+140 KDGVTWQNAALGADA

-169 AHGMRVGTSTAA
+169 AHGMRIGTSTAA
-181 STIINDAAGA
+181 STIINDEAGA

-206 SGSSAV
+206 GGSKAV

-223 ETKGAYTIGVQFE
+223 ETEGAYTFGVQFE
-236 TAGDTFTNNG
+236 KAGDTFTNNG

-273 SNVDGLIAVLGM
+273 SSVDGLIAVLGK
-285 GTTIKLNGTKDTLTI
+285 GTTINLNGTKDTLTI
-300 ATSEKTETAAL
+300 ATSEKPENA
-311 AEGQTGTTINVNDGA
+311 GTTINVNDGA
-326 DVELTDGQG
+326 DVELTDGKS
-335 AAFDAVNVNDGKFS
+335 ATFDAVRVNDGKLS
-349 ASIWKVDNTFK
+349 ASIWKVDNTFT

-380 GETIDLENGIK
+380 GETIDLEKGIK
-391 GDRLLIDRDQ
+391 GDRLLIARNQ
-401 NITLNGGE
+401 SITLNGGQ

-428 QSGSLTVNNG
+428 QSGTLTVKTG

-449 NGALAVNG
+449 DGALAVNG
-457 GTLTVNDLDTEFGKT
+457 GTLTINDLDTKLGKT
-472 TVAGGTLTVT
+472 TVSGGTLTVN
-482 GDLTVGTSGSVT
+482 GDLTLGASGSLTLSSGELKTTAANLFEKTASGDVTWSSGATGIASNGGTVTVTDAQKLTLTEVKQAHDTYSGIVFGDVTVVTKDGDTTKPADVTFDQLSGVGMALANNTVTVTSSADNTQTATVAVGAETIGVAALKLDSKVETLSLTGTSGT
-494 VNGGEFKANA
+494 VVIGGNGGN
-504 KELFQVTGT
+504 
-513 GEEEAVNWNSK
+513 
-524 VAGITANGGY
+524 
-534 VTVLDAV
+534 VL
-541 ELDAATIKQAVSQY
+541 
-555 GSAGLTFANLTVKLE
+555 
-570 EGTTEIGFDSG
+570 
-581 FGTAMLGQEVKVSGG
+581 
-596 TAALGTTAKVGV
+596 VGV
-608 GALKVADTDTALSVT
+608 NSV
-623 GAGTLLIGGLTGNV
+623 GR
-637 VNGVDQLDTMTVS
+637 MTVE
-650 TGTLQLGKDAADAG
+650 GTLQLGRDASSVGVVNADALSVGKLQVKGDATVGALTITGTSGSEVTADAALTAKEFTSGALAVTGTFAADKIASG
-664 NVNVKAL
+664 ASVTVNDSGVAVLGSLVEGSVTTQTAVRRLAVRSLTPEQLTKIDGKKYVSTNANVKTILQNSVFAQDLADSQAITSVLYIDDTIDVGTAGKVTLGNGTEAAKTVTVGAGAAAVVDVSKFIGTDKVVVKGNIVGGGELAL
-671 TVNNLNVTGSY
+671 INATTLGSFTLADGEVAGVLEQRDAFKIDNNFISSLY
-682 TAADVSVTDTAT
+682 TAADKTIT
-694 VEGMLDA
+694 
-701 AKLTVA
+701 LTVNEGFVGADLSDAVTTALGNSKNGEVLRAIGESEAFVDVDVDVDVSTNA
-707 KTATVAEGGLLAV
+707 KTLNDLGKAATE
-720 DQVTGNGTV
+720 
-729 KVSSGAV
+729 
-736 LALGERVWQEAQ
+736 E
-748 TEGQALFAARVA
+748 
-760 ETGSYLP
+760 YL
-767 QIDATV
+767 
-773 DASAAGSFVTTNV
+773 
-786 QTGVAKATAAVA
+786 
-798 KAGVAYDATKNAVL
+798 
-812 YVDKTLGIGTA
+812 
-823 GKLTVGTLQN
+823 
-833 ATAAGEV
+833 
-840 AVGSNGIF
+840 
-848 VIDSS
+848 
-853 FINSADFV
+853 
-861 IDGAARLSSAAAIV
+861 
-875 VDGLNSKGTVNL
+875 
-887 AKTWNARG
+887 
-895 TDITFVDN
+895 
-903 NAFLKGTVTETA
+903 
-915 ADAEANPGSAVLT
+915 
-928 VETNTAAFGTNT
+928 
-940 ELSDLVD
+940 
-947 EHLGADTNAGLRS
+947 
-960 LLLAVGNEQGDFIQ
+960 
-974 NGLLTSRGEQALEEV
+974 
-989 FALPVTAGTY
+989 ALPVTAGTY

-1020 LQGSGVWA
+1020 YQGTGVWA

-1041 GGQGYSADIY
+1041 GGQGYSADVY
-1051 GGVIGVDYTASC
+1051 GGVIGVDYTAAC
-1063 GAKMGVALT
+1063 GAKMGAALT

-1080 EKSVSKFSNDADFYG
+1080 EKSVSKFGNDADFYG

-1101 KNVGDTSMYVSADA
+1101 KNVGDTSLYVSADA

-1135 SIDSTVFTIGL
+1135 SIDSSVFTIGL
-1146 RADWAAYA
+1146 RADWVAYA

-1173 DSYRGFDTGAM
+1173 DSYRGLDTGAM
-1184 DVVEMPVGIK
+1184 DVVEMPVGVK

-1213 VVPQVGDKQVS
+1213 VVPQVGDKQVD
-1224 TLIGDVDVIDNLY
+1224 TVVGAVDVIDNLY

-1262 NDRSNNSVNA
+1262 NDRKNNSVNA

>member
-56 VKEDSI
+56 VKENSI

-75 NSFVLTVNDGDKTS
+75 NSFVWTVASETKTS
-89 APFLTVSNEEKE
+89 APFLAVSGEEKE

-109 GAGNKAQ
+109 GTGAAAQ

-140 EDGVTYQNAALGADA
+140 KDGVTWQNAALGADA

-169 AHGMRVGTSTAA
+169 AHGMRIGTSTAA
-181 STIINDAAGA
+181 STIINDEAGA

-206 SGSSAV
+206 GGSKAV

-223 ETKGAYTIGVQFE
+223 ETEGAYTFGVQFE
-236 TAGDTFTNNG
+236 KAGDTFTNNG

-258 VKKDATNSTI
+258 VKKDATKSTI

-273 SNVDGLIAVLGM
+273 SSVDGLIAVLGT
-285 GTTIKLNGTKDTLTI
+285 GTTINLNGTKDTLTI
-300 ATSEKTETAAL
+300 ATSEKPENA
-311 AEGQTGTTINVNDGA
+311 GTTINVNDGA
-326 DVELTDGQG
+326 DVELTDGKG
-335 AAFDAVNVNDGKFS
+335 ATFDAVRVNDGKLS
-349 ASIWKVDNTFK
+349 ASIWKVDNTFT

-380 GETIDLENGIK
+380 GETIDLEKGIK
-391 GDRLLIDRDQ
+391 GDRLLIARNQ
-401 NITLNGGE
+401 SITLNGGQ

-428 QSGSLTVNNG
+428 QSGTLTVKTG

-457 GTLTVNDLDTEFGKT
+457 GTLTINDLDTKLGKT
-472 TVAGGTLTVT
+472 TVSGGTLTVN
-482 GDLTVGTSGSVT
+482 GDLTLGASGSLTLSSGELKTTAANLFEKTASGDVTWSSGATGIASNGGTVTVTDAQKLTLTEVKQAHDTYSGIVFGDVTVVTKEGDTTKPADVTFDQLSGVGMALANNTVTVTSSADNTQTATAAVGAETIGVAALKLDSKVETLSLTGTSGT
-494 VNGGEFKANA
+494 VVIGGNGGN
-504 KELFQVTGT
+504 
-513 GEEEAVNWNSK
+513 
-524 VAGITANGGY
+524 
-534 VTVLDAV
+534 VL
-541 ELDAATIKQAVSQY
+541 
-555 GSAGLTFANLTVKLE
+555 
-570 EGTTEIGFDSG
+570 
-581 FGTAMLGQEVKVSGG
+581 
-596 TAALGTTAKVGV
+596 VGV
-608 GALKVADTDTALSVT
+608 NSV
-623 GAGTLLIGGLTGNV
+623 GR
-637 VNGVDQLDTMTVS
+637 MTVE
-650 TGTLQLGKDAADAG
+650 GTLQLGRDASSVGVVNADALSVGKLQVKGDATVGALTITGTSGSEVTADAALTAKEFTSGALAVTGTFAADKIASG
-664 NVNVKAL
+664 ASVTVNDSGVAVLGSLVEGSVTTQTAVRRLAVRSLTPEQLTKIDGKKYVSTNANVKTILQNSVFAQDLADSQAITSVLYIDDTIDVGTAGKVTLGNGTEAAKTVTVGAGAAAVVDVSKFIGTDKVVVKGNIVGGGELAL
-671 TVNNLNVTGSY
+671 INATTLGSFTLADGEVAGVLEQRDAFKIDNNFISSLY
-682 TAADVSVTDTAT
+682 TAADKTIT
-694 VEGMLDA
+694 
-701 AKLTVA
+701 LTVNEGFVGADLSDAVTTALGNSKNGEVLRAIGESEAFVDVDVDVDVSTNA
-707 KTATVAEGGLLAV
+707 KTLNDLGKAATE
-720 DQVTGNGTV
+720 
-729 KVSSGAV
+729 
-736 LALGERVWQEAQ
+736 E
-748 TEGQALFAARVA
+748 
-760 ETGSYLP
+760 YL
-767 QIDATV
+767 
-773 DASAAGSFVTTNV
+773 
-786 QTGVAKATAAVA
+786 
-798 KAGVAYDATKNAVL
+798 
-812 YVDKTLGIGTA
+812 
-823 GKLTVGTLQN
+823 
-833 ATAAGEV
+833 
-840 AVGSNGIF
+840 
-848 VIDSS
+848 
-853 FINSADFV
+853 
-861 IDGAARLSSAAAIV
+861 
-875 VDGLNSKGTVNL
+875 
-887 AKTWNARG
+887 
-895 TDITFVDN
+895 
-903 NAFLKGTVTETA
+903 
-915 ADAEANPGSAVLT
+915 
-928 VETNTAAFGTNT
+928 
-940 ELSDLVD
+940 
-947 EHLGADTNAGLRS
+947 
-960 LLLAVGNEQGDFIQ
+960 
-974 NGLLTSRGEQALEEV
+974 
-989 FALPVTAGTY
+989 ALPVTAGTY

-1020 LQGSGVWA
+1020 YQGTGVWA

-1051 GGVIGVDYTASC
+1051 GGVIGVDYTAAC
-1063 GAKMGVALT
+1063 GAKMGAALT

-1080 EKSVSKFSNDADFYG
+1080 EKSVSKFGNDADFYG

-1101 KNVGDTSMYVSADA
+1101 KNVGDTSLYVSADA

-1135 SIDSTVFTIGL
+1135 SIDSSVFTIGL

-1173 DSYRGFDTGAM
+1173 DSYRGLDTGAM
-1184 DVVEMPVGIK
+1184 DVVEMPVGVK

-1213 VVPQVGDKQVS
+1213 VVPQVGDKQVD
-1224 TLIGDVDVIDNLY
+1224 TVVGAVDVIDNLY

-1262 NDRSNNSVNA
+1262 NDRKNNSVNA

>member
-1 MNKSFKVVFSKAR
+1 
-14 SALMVVNEATSSIQ
+14 MVVNEATSSIQ

-56 VKEDSI
+56 VKEGSI

-75 NSFVLTVNDGDKTS
+75 NSFVLTATGENKTP
-89 APFLTVSNEEKE
+89 APFLAVNGEVKE

-109 GAGNKAQ
+109 GTGAAAQ

-125 KAKLVNKGTIYVTTG
+125 NAKLVNKGTIYVTTG
-140 EDGVTYQNAALGADA
+140 KDGVTWQNAALGADA

-169 AHGMRVGTSTAA
+169 AHGMRIGTSTAA
-181 STIINDAAGA
+181 STIIKDEAGA
-191 IYVEETGVGMELGGF
+191 IYVEETGVGMELGG
-206 SGSSAV
+206 SKAV

-223 ETKGAYTIGVQFE
+223 EKEGAYTFGVQFE
-236 TAGDTFTNNG
+236 KVGDTFTNNG

-258 VKKDATNSTI
+258 VKKDAANSTI

-273 SNVDGLIAVLGM
+273 SSVDGLIAVLGT
-285 GTTIKLNGTKDTLTI
+285 GTTINLNGTKDTLTI
-300 ATSEKTETAAL
+300 ATSEKTE
-311 AEGQTGTTINVNDGA
+311 GKTGTTINVNDGA
-326 DVELTDGQG
+326 DVELTDKQG
-335 AAFDAVNVNDGKFS
+335 TTFDVVKVNDGKLS

-380 GETIDLENGIK
+380 GEKIDLEKGIK
-391 GDRLLIDRDQ
+391 GDRLLIARNQ
-401 NITLNGGE
+401 SITLNGGQ

-428 QSGSLTVNNG
+428 QSGSLTVKNG

-457 GTLTVNDLDTEFGKT
+457 GTLTINDLDTEFGKT
-472 TVAGGTLTVT
+472 TVSGGTLTVT
-482 GDLTVGTSGSVT
+482 GDMKVGTADSVT
-494 VNGGEFKANA
+494 VTTGELQANA

-513 GEEEAVNWNSK
+513 GAEEKVNWNSK
-524 VAGITANGGY
+524 VTGITAKGGY

-541 ELDAATIKQAVSQY
+541 ELNAATIKQAVSQY
-555 GSAGLTFANLTVKLE
+555 GQAGLTFANLTVKLE
-570 EGTTEIGFDSG
+570 EGTTDIGFDSG
-581 FGTAMLGQEVKVSGG
+581 FGTAMLGQVVKVSGG
-596 TAALGTTAKVGV
+596 TAALGAAKVGV
-608 GALKVADTDTALSVT
+608 GSLKVADTDKALSVT

-637 VNGVDQLDTMTVS
+637 VNGVTQLDTMTVND
-650 TGTLQLGKDAADAG
+650 GTLQLGKDAADAG

-671 TVNNLNVTGSY
+671 TVKNLNVTGSY
-682 TAADVSVTDTAT
+682 TAADVSVTTAT

-707 KTATVAEGGLLAV
+707 NTATVAKGGVLAV
-720 DQVTGNGTV
+720 DQVTGAGTV
-729 KVSSGAV
+729 TVSSGAV

-748 TEGQALFAARVA
+748 TEGQALFVARVA
-760 ETGSYLP
+760 EAGSYLP
-767 QIDATV
+767 QVDATV
-773 DASAAGSFVTTNV
+773 NASAAGSFVTTNA
-786 QTGVAKATAAVA
+786 QTGVAKATAAMA
-798 KAGVAYDATKNAVL
+798 KAGVAYDAAKNAVL
-812 YVDKTLGIGTA
+812 YVDKTLGISTH
-823 GKLTVGTLQN
+823 GKLTVGRLQS
-833 ATAAGEV
+833 AAAAAGEV

-861 IDGAARLSSAAAIV
+861 IDGAARLSSAASIV

-887 AKTWNARG
+887 AKTWNSAG
-895 TDITFVDN
+895 TDITFADN
-903 NAFLKGTVTETA
+903 NAFLKGTVTKTA
-915 ADAEANPGSAVLT
+915 ADAATNPSSAVLT
-928 VETNTAAFGTNT
+928 VVTNTAAFGTNT
-940 ELSDLVD
+940 ELSDIVD
-947 EHLGADTNAGLRS
+947 EHLGTDTNAGLRN

-974 NGLLTSRGEQALEEV
+974 NGLLTSRGERALEEV

-1020 LQGSGVWA
+1020 LQGTGVWA

-1051 GGVIGVDYTASC
+1051 GGVIGVDYTAAC

-1080 EKSVSKFSNDADFYG
+1080 EKSVSKFGNDADFYG

-1101 KNVGDTSMYVSADA
+1101 KNVGDTSLYVSADA

-1135 SIDSTVFTIGL
+1135 SIDSSVFTIGL

-1154 GDVMSVTPHVGI
+1154 GDVMSVTPHVGL

-1173 DSYRGFDTGAM
+1173 DSYRGLDTGAM
-1184 DVVEMPVGIK
+1184 DLVEMPVGVK

-1213 VVPQVGDKQVS
+1213 VVPQVGDKQVD
-1224 TLIGDVDVIDNLY
+1224 TVVGAVDVIDNLY

-1262 NDRSNNSVNA
+1262 NDRKNNSVYA

>member
-62 VTATTTWDKVAET
+62 VRATTTWDKVAET
-75 NSFVLTVNDGDKTS
+75 NSFVWTVAGETKTP
-89 APFLTVSNEEKE
+89 APFLAVSGAEKE

-109 GAGNKAQ
+109 GTGAAAQ

-140 EDGVTYQNAALGADA
+140 KDGVTWQNAALGADA

-169 AHGMRVGTSTAA
+169 AHGMRIGTSTAA
-181 STIINDAAGA
+181 STIINDEAGA

-206 SGSSAV
+206 GVSKAV

-223 ETKGAYTIGVQFE
+223 ETKGAYTFGVQFE
-236 TAGDTFTNNG
+236 KRGDTFTNNG

-273 SNVDGLIAVLGM
+273 SSVDGLIAVLGK
-285 GTTIKLNGTKDTLTI
+285 GTTINLNGTKDTLTI
-300 ATSEKTETAAL
+300 ATSEKPENA
-311 AEGQTGTTINVNDGA
+311 GTTINVNDGA
-326 DVELTDGQG
+326 DVELTDGKG
-335 AAFDAVNVNDGKFS
+335 ATFDAVRVNDGKLS
-349 ASIWKVDNTFK
+349 ASIWKVDNTFT

-380 GETIDLENGIK
+380 GETIDLEKGIK
-391 GDRLLIDRDQ
+391 GDRLLIARNQ
-401 NITLNGGE
+401 SITLNGGQ

-428 QSGSLTVNNG
+428 QSGTLTVKTG

-457 GTLTVNDLDTEFGKT
+457 GTLTINDLDTKLGKT
-472 TVAGGTLTVT
+472 TVSGGTLTVN
-482 GDLTVGTSGSVT
+482 GDLTLGASGSLTLSSGELKTTAANLFEKTASGDVTWSSGATGLASNGGTVTVTDAQKLTLTEVKQAHDTYSGIVFGDVTVVTKDGDTTKPADVTFDQLSGVGMALANNTVTVTSSADNTQTATAAVGAETIGVAALKLDSKVETLSLTGTSGT
-494 VNGGEFKANA
+494 VVIGGNGGN
-504 KELFQVTGT
+504 
-513 GEEEAVNWNSK
+513 
-524 VAGITANGGY
+524 
-534 VTVLDAV
+534 VL
-541 ELDAATIKQAVSQY
+541 
-555 GSAGLTFANLTVKLE
+555 
-570 EGTTEIGFDSG
+570 
-581 FGTAMLGQEVKVSGG
+581 
-596 TAALGTTAKVGV
+596 VGV
-608 GALKVADTDTALSVT
+608 NSV
-623 GAGTLLIGGLTGNV
+623 G
-637 VNGVDQLDTMTVS
+637 TMTVE
-650 TGTLQLGKDAADAG
+650 GTLQLGRDASSVGVVNADALSVGKLQVKGDATVGALTITGTSGSEVTADAALTAKEFTSGALAVTGTFAADKIASG
-664 NVNVKAL
+664 ASVTVNDSGVAVLGSLVEGSVTAETAVRRLAVRSLTPEQLTKIDGKKYVSTNANVKTILQNSVFAQDLADSQAITSVLYIDDTIDVGTAGKVTLGNGTEAAKTVTVGAGAAAVVDVSKFIGTDKVVVKGNIVGGGELAL
-671 TVNNLNVTGSY
+671 INATTLGSFTLADGEVAGVLERRDAFKIDNNFISSLY
-682 TAADVSVTDTAT
+682 TAADKTIT
-694 VEGMLDA
+694 
-701 AKLTVA
+701 LTVNEGFVGADLSDAVTTALGNSKNGEVLRAIGESEAFVDVDVDVSTNA
-707 KTATVAEGGLLAV
+707 KTLNDLGKAATE
-720 DQVTGNGTV
+720 
-729 KVSSGAV
+729 
-736 LALGERVWQEAQ
+736 E
-748 TEGQALFAARVA
+748 
-760 ETGSYLP
+760 YL
-767 QIDATV
+767 
-773 DASAAGSFVTTNV
+773 
-786 QTGVAKATAAVA
+786 
-798 KAGVAYDATKNAVL
+798 
-812 YVDKTLGIGTA
+812 
-823 GKLTVGTLQN
+823 
-833 ATAAGEV
+833 
-840 AVGSNGIF
+840 
-848 VIDSS
+848 
-853 FINSADFV
+853 
-861 IDGAARLSSAAAIV
+861 
-875 VDGLNSKGTVNL
+875 
-887 AKTWNARG
+887 
-895 TDITFVDN
+895 
-903 NAFLKGTVTETA
+903 
-915 ADAEANPGSAVLT
+915 
-928 VETNTAAFGTNT
+928 
-940 ELSDLVD
+940 
-947 EHLGADTNAGLRS
+947 
-960 LLLAVGNEQGDFIQ
+960 
-974 NGLLTSRGEQALEEV
+974 
-989 FALPVTAGTY
+989 ALPVTAGTY

-1020 LQGSGVWA
+1020 YQGTGVWA

-1051 GGVIGVDYTASC
+1051 GGVIGVDYTAAC
-1063 GAKMGVALT
+1063 GAKMGAALT

-1080 EKSVSKFSNDADFYG
+1080 EKSVSKFGNDADFYG

-1101 KNVGDTSMYVSADA
+1101 KNVGDTSLYVSADA

-1135 SIDSTVFTIGL
+1135 SIDSSVFTIGL

-1173 DSYRGFDTGAM
+1173 DSYRGLDTGAM
-1184 DVVEMPVGIK
+1184 DVVEMPVGVK

-1213 VVPQVGDKQVS
+1213 VVPQVGDKQVD
-1224 TLIGDVDVIDNLY
+1224 TVVGAVDVIDNLY

-1262 NDRSNNSVNA
+1262 NDRKNNSVNA

>member
-56 VKEDSI
+56 VKENSI
-62 VTATTTWDKVAET
+62 VRKTTTWDKVAEN
-75 NSFVLTVNDGDKTS
+75 NSFVLTATDVTKK
-89 APFLTVSNEEKE
+89 APFLTVSNGEEE

-109 GAGNKAQ
+109 GAGKEAH

-140 EDGVTYQNAALGADA
+140 EGGVTWQNAALGADA

-169 AHGMRVGTSTAA
+169 AHGMRIGTSAAA
-181 STIINDAAGA
+181 SKIINDEAGA
-191 IYVEETGVGMELGGF
+191 IYVEETGVGMELGGH
-206 SGSSAV
+206 SGSTAV

-223 ETKGAYTIGVQFE
+223 GAYTIGVQFE
-236 TAGDTFTNNG
+236 ETGDTFTNNG

-258 VKKDATNSTI
+258 VQKDAANSTI

-273 SNVDGLIAVLGM
+273 SSVDGLIAVLGT
-285 GTTIKLNGTKDTLTI
+285 GTTINLNGTKDTLTI
-300 ATSEKTETAAL
+300 ATSEKTEKAAG
-311 AEGQTGTTINVNDGA
+311 AEDKTGTTINVNDGA
-326 DVELTDGQG
+326 DVELTDGKG
-335 AAFDAVNVNDGKFS
+335 ATFDTVKVNDGKLS
-349 ASIWKVDNTFK
+349 ASIWTADNTFK

-380 GETIDLENGIK
+380 GKKIDLEKGIK
-391 GDRLLIDRDQ
+391 GDRLLIARNQ
-401 NITLNGGE
+401 SITLKGGQ

-415 AFTGTMKIGSAGQ
+415 AFTGTMKIGSAGK

-449 NGALAVNG
+449 SGALAVKG
-457 GTLTVNDLDTEFGKT
+457 GTLTIKDLDTEFGKT
-472 TVAGGTLTVT
+472 TVSGGTLTVT

-494 VNGGEFKANA
+494 VNSGEFKANA

-513 GEEEAVNWNSK
+513 GAEEKVNWSNK

-541 ELDAATIKQAVSQY
+541 ELDAVTIKEAVSKY
-555 GSAGLTFANLTVKLE
+555 NNAGLTFANLTVKLQ
-570 EGTTEIGFDSG
+570 EGTTDIGFDSG
-581 FGTAMLGQEVKVSGG
+581 FGTAMLGQVVKVSGG
-596 TAALGTTAKVGV
+596 TAALGAAKVGV
-608 GALKVADTDTALSVT
+608 GSLKVADTDKALSVT
-623 GAGTLLIGGLTGNV
+623 DAGTLLIGGLTGNV
-637 VNGVDQLDTMTVS
+637 VNGVTQLDTMTVNE
-650 TGTLQLGKDAADAG
+650 GTLQLGKDAADAG

-671 TVNNLNVTGSY
+671 TVKNLNVTGSY

-694 VEGMLDA
+694 VSGKLEAD
-701 AKLTVA
+701 KLTVTA
-707 KTATVAEGGLLAV
+707 GATVAEGGVLAV
-720 DQVTGNGTV
+720 EQVTGTGTV
-729 KVSSGAV
+729 TVSSGAV

-748 TEGQALFAARVA
+748 TEGQALFVARVA
-760 ETGSYLP
+760 AAGSYLP
-767 QIDATV
+767 QVDATV
-773 DASAAGSFVTTNV
+773 DASAAGSFVTTNA
-786 QTGVAKATAAVA
+786 QTGVAKATAAMA
-798 KAGVAYDATKNAVL
+798 KAGVAYDAAKNAVL
-812 YVDKTLGIGTA
+812 YVDKTLGISTA
-823 GKLTVGTLQN
+823 GKLTVGTLHN

-861 IDGAARLSSAAAIV
+861 IDGAARLSSAASIV

-887 AKTWNARG
+887 AKTWNSAG
-895 TDITFVDN
+895 TDITFADN
-903 NAFLKGTVTETA
+903 NAFLKGTVTKTA
-915 ADAEANPGSAVLT
+915 ADAATNPDSAVLT
-928 VETNTAAFGTNT
+928 VVTNTAAFGTNT
-940 ELSDLVD
+940 ELSDIVD
-947 EHLGADTNAGLRS
+947 EHLGTDTNAGLRN

-974 NGLLTSRGEQALEEV
+974 NGLLTSRGERALEEV

-1020 LQGSGVWA
+1020 LQGTGVWA

-1051 GGVIGVDYTASC
+1051 GGVIGVDYTAAC
-1063 GAKMGVALT
+1063 GAKMGAALT

-1080 EKSVSKFSNDADFYG
+1080 EKSVSKFGNDADFYG

-1101 KNVGDTSMYVSADA
+1101 KNVGDTSLYVSADA

-1135 SIDSTVFTIGL
+1135 SIDSSVFTIGL

-1154 GDVMSVTPHVGI
+1154 GDVMSVTPHVGL

-1173 DSYRGFDTGAM
+1173 DSYRGLDTGAM
-1184 DVVEMPVGIK
+1184 DLVEMPVGVK

-1213 VVPQVGDKQVS
+1213 VVPQVGDKQVD
-1224 TLIGDVDVIDNLY
+1224 TVVGAVDVIDNLY

-1262 NDRSNNSVNA
+1262 NDRKNNSVNA

>member
-56 VKEDSI
+56 VKDGSN
-62 VTATTTWDKVAET
+62 VTDTTTWDKVAET
-75 NSFVLTVNDGDKTS
+75 NSFVLTATDGAKTP
-89 APFLTVSNEEKE
+89 APFLAVNGEVKE

-109 GAGNKAQ
+109 GTGAAAQ

-140 EDGVTYQNAALGADA
+140 KDGVTWQNAALGADA

-169 AHGMRVGTSTAA
+169 AHGMRIGTSTAA
-181 STIINDAAGA
+181 STIINDEAGA
-191 IYVEETGVGMELGGF
+191 IYVEETGVGMELGGH
-206 SGSSAV
+206 SGSTAV

-223 ETKGAYTIGVQFE
+223 ETETAYTIGVQFE
-236 TAGDTFTNNG
+236 GNSDTFTNNG

-258 VKKDATNSTI
+258 VKKDAANSTI

-273 SNVDGLIAVLGM
+273 SSVDGLIAVLGT
-285 GTTIKLNGTKDTLTI
+285 GTTINLNGTKDTLTI
-300 ATSEKTETAAL
+300 ATSEKTE
-311 AEGQTGTTINVNDGA
+311 GKTGTTINVNDGA
-326 DVELTDGQG
+326 DVELTDKQG
-335 AAFDAVNVNDGKFS
+335 TTFDVVKVNDGKLS

-380 GETIDLENGIK
+380 GEKIDLEKGIK
-391 GDRLLIDRDQ
+391 GDRLLIARNQ
-401 NITLNGGE
+401 SITLNGGQ

-415 AFTGTMKIGSAGQ
+415 AFTGTMKIGSSKQ
-428 QSGSLTVNNG
+428 NSGSLTVNNG

-449 NGALAVNG
+449 SGALAVKG
-457 GTLTVNDLDTEFGKT
+457 GTLTIKDLDTEFGNT
-472 TVAGGTLTVT
+472 TVSGGTLTVT

-494 VNGGEFKANA
+494 VNSGEFKANA

-513 GEEEAVNWNSK
+513 GAEEKVNWNSK

-555 GSAGLTFANLTVKLE
+555 GQAGLTFANLTVKLE
-570 EGTTEIGFDSG
+570 EGTTDIGFDSG
-581 FGTAMLGQEVKVSGG
+581 FGTAMLGQVVKVSGG
-596 TAALGTTAKVGV
+596 TAALGTAKVGV
-608 GALKVADTDTALSVT
+608 GSLKVADTDKALSVT
-623 GAGTLLIGGLTGNV
+623 GASTLLIGGLTGNV
-637 VNGVDQLDTMTVS
+637 VNGVTQLDTMTVNK
-650 TGTLQLGKDAADAG
+650 GTLQLGKDAADAG

-671 TVNNLNVTGSY
+671 TVMNLNVTGSY

-701 AKLTVA
+701 AKLTVD
-707 KTATVAEGGLLAV
+707 KTATVVKGGVLAV
-720 DQVTGNGTV
+720 DQVTGAGIVT
-729 KVSSGAV
+729 VSSGAV

-748 TEGQALFAARVA
+748 TEGQALFVARVA
-760 ETGSYLP
+760 EAGSYLP
-767 QIDATV
+767 QVDATV
-773 DASAAGSFVTTNV
+773 DASAAGSFVTTNA
-786 QTGVAKATAAVA
+786 QTGVAKATAAMA
-798 KAGVAYDATKNAVL
+798 KAGVAYDAAKNAVL
-812 YVDKTLGIGTA
+812 YVDKTLGISTA
-823 GKLTVGTLQN
+823 GKLTVGTLQS

-861 IDGAARLSSAAAIV
+861 IDGAARLSSAASIV

-887 AKTWNARG
+887 AKTWNSAG
-895 TDITFVDN
+895 TNITFADN
-903 NAFLKGTVTETA
+903 NAFLKGTVTKTA
-915 ADAEANPGSAVLT
+915 ADAATNPSSAVLT
-928 VETNTAAFGTNT
+928 VVTDTAAFGTNT
-940 ELSDLVD
+940 ELSDIVD
-947 EHLGADTNAGLRS
+947 EHLGTDTNAGLRN

-974 NGLLTSRGEQALEEV
+974 NGLLTSRGERALEEV

-1020 LQGSGVWA
+1020 YQGTGVWA

-1051 GGVIGVDYTASC
+1051 GGVIGVDYTAAC

-1080 EKSVSKFSNDADFYG
+1080 EKSVSKFGNDADFYG

-1101 KNVGDTSMYVSADA
+1101 KNVGDTSLYVSADA

-1135 SIDSTVFTIGL
+1135 SIDSSVFTIGL

-1154 GDVMSVTPHVGI
+1154 GDVMSVTPHVGL

-1173 DSYRGFDTGAM
+1173 DSYRGLDTGAM
-1184 DVVEMPVGIK
+1184 DLVEMPVGVK

-1213 VVPQVGDKQVS
+1213 VVPQVGDKQVD
-1224 TLIGDVDVIDNLY
+1224 TVVGAVDVIDNLY

-1262 NDRSNNSVNA
+1262 NDRKNNSVNA

>member
-62 VTATTTWDKVAET
+62 VRATTTWDKVAET
-75 NSFVLTVNDGDKTS
+75 NSFVWTVAGETKTP
-89 APFLTVSNEEKE
+89 APFLAVSGAEKE

-109 GAGNKAQ
+109 GTGAAAQ

-140 EDGVTYQNAALGADA
+140 KDGVTWQNAALGADA

-169 AHGMRVGTSTAA
+169 AHGMRIGTSTAA
-181 STIINDAAGA
+181 STIINDEAGA

-206 SGSSAV
+206 GGSKAV

-223 ETKGAYTIGVQFE
+223 ETKGAYTFGVQFE
-236 TAGDTFTNNG
+236 KGGDTFTNNG

-273 SNVDGLIAVLGM
+273 SSVDGLIAVLGK
-285 GTTIKLNGTKDTLTI
+285 GTTINLNGTKDTLTI
-300 ATSEKTETAAL
+300 ATSEKPENA
-311 AEGQTGTTINVNDGA
+311 GTTINVNDGA
-326 DVELTDGQG
+326 DVELTDGKG
-335 AAFDAVNVNDGKFS
+335 ATFEAVRVNDGKLS
-349 ASIWKVDNTFK
+349 ASIWKVDNTFT

-380 GETIDLENGIK
+380 GETIDLEKGIK
-391 GDRLLIDRDQ
+391 GDRLLIARNQ
-401 NITLNGGE
+401 SITLNGGQ

-428 QSGSLTVNNG
+428 QSGTLTVKTG

-457 GTLTVNDLDTEFGKT
+457 GTLTINDLDTKLGKT
-472 TVAGGTLTVT
+472 TVSGGTLTVN
-482 GDLTVGTSGSVT
+482 GDLTLGASGSLTLSSGELKTTAANLFEKTASGDVTWSSGATGLASNGGTVTVTDAQKLTLTEVKQAHDTYSGIVFGDVTVVTKDGDTTKPADVTFDQLSGVGMALANNTVTVTSSADNTQTATAAVGAETIGVAALKLDSKVETLSLTGTSGT
-494 VNGGEFKANA
+494 VVIGGNGGN
-504 KELFQVTGT
+504 
-513 GEEEAVNWNSK
+513 
-524 VAGITANGGY
+524 
-534 VTVLDAV
+534 VL
-541 ELDAATIKQAVSQY
+541 
-555 GSAGLTFANLTVKLE
+555 
-570 EGTTEIGFDSG
+570 
-581 FGTAMLGQEVKVSGG
+581 
-596 TAALGTTAKVGV
+596 VGV
-608 GALKVADTDTALSVT
+608 NSV
-623 GAGTLLIGGLTGNV
+623 G
-637 VNGVDQLDTMTVS
+637 TMTVE
-650 TGTLQLGKDAADAG
+650 GTLQLGRDASSVGVVNADALSVGKLQVKGDATVGALTITGTSGSEVTADAALTAKEFTSGALAVTGTFAADKIASG
-664 NVNVKAL
+664 ASVTVNDSGVAVLGSLVEGSVTAETAVRRLAVRSLTPEQLTKIDGKKYVSTNANVKTILQNSVFAQDLADSQAITSVLYIDDTIDVGTAGKVTLGNGTEAAKTVTVGAGAAAVVDVSKFIGTDKVVVKGNIVGGGELAL
-671 TVNNLNVTGSY
+671 INATTLGSFTLADGEVAGVLERRDAFKIDNNFISSLY
-682 TAADVSVTDTAT
+682 TAADKTIT
-694 VEGMLDA
+694 
-701 AKLTVA
+701 LTVN
-707 KTATVAEGGLLAV
+707 EGFV
-720 DQVTGNGTV
+720 
-729 KVSSGAV
+729 GAV
-736 LALGERVWQEAQ
+736 LSDAVTTALGNSKNGEVLRAIGESEA
-748 TEGQALFAARVA
+748 F
-760 ETGSYLP
+760 
-767 QIDATV
+767 V
-773 DASAAGSFVTTNV
+773 DVDVDVDVSTN
-786 QTGVAKATAAVA
+786 A
-798 KAGVAYDATKNAVL
+798 
-812 YVDKTLGIGTA
+812 KTLNDL
-823 GKLTVGTLQN
+823 GKA
-833 ATAAGEV
+833 AT
-840 AVGSNGIF
+840 
-848 VIDSS
+848 
-853 FINSADFV
+853 
-861 IDGAARLSSAAAIV
+861 
-875 VDGLNSKGTVNL
+875 
-887 AKTWNARG
+887 
-895 TDITFVDN
+895 
-903 NAFLKGTVTETA
+903 
-915 ADAEANPGSAVLT
+915 
-928 VETNTAAFGTNT
+928 
-940 ELSDLVD
+940 
-947 EHLGADTNAGLRS
+947 
-960 LLLAVGNEQGDFIQ
+960 
-974 NGLLTSRGEQALEEV
+974 EEYL
-989 FALPVTAGTY
+989 ALPVTAGTY

-1020 LQGSGVWA
+1020 YQGTGVWA

-1051 GGVIGVDYTASC
+1051 GGVIGVDYTAAC
-1063 GAKMGVALT
+1063 GAKMGAALT

-1080 EKSVSKFSNDADFYG
+1080 EKSVSKFGNDADFYG

-1101 KNVGDTSMYVSADA
+1101 KNVGDTSLYVSADA

-1135 SIDSTVFTIGL
+1135 SIDSSVFTIGL

-1173 DSYRGFDTGAM
+1173 DSYRGLDTGAM
-1184 DVVEMPVGIK
+1184 DVVEMPVGVK

-1213 VVPQVGDKQVS
+1213 VVPQVGDKQVD
-1224 TLIGDVDVIDNLY
+1224 TVVGAVDVIDNLY

-1262 NDRSNNSVNA
+1262 NDRKNNSVNA

>member
-62 VTATTTWDKVAET
+62 VRATTTWDKVAET
-75 NSFVLTVNDGDKTS
+75 NSFVWTVAGETKTP
-89 APFLTVSNEEKE
+89 APFLAVSGAEKE

-109 GAGNKAQ
+109 GTGAAAQ

-140 EDGVTYQNAALGADA
+140 KDGVTWQNAALGADA

-169 AHGMRVGTSTAA
+169 AHGMRIGTSTAL
-181 STIINDAAGA
+181 STIINDEAGA

-206 SGSSAV
+206 GGSKAV

-223 ETKGAYTIGVQFE
+223 ETKGAYTFGVQFE
-236 TAGDTFTNNG
+236 KEGDTFTNNG
-246 TISAADADSAIL
+246 TISAAGADYAIL
-258 VKKDATNSTI
+258 VKEDARKSTL

-273 SNVDGLIAVLGM
+273 SNVDGLIAVFGK
-285 GTTIKLNGTKDTLTI
+285 GTTINLNGTKDTLTI
-300 ATSEKTETAAL
+300 TTSANTENS
-311 AEGQTGTTINVNDGA
+311 GTTINVNDGA
-326 DVELTDGQG
+326 DVELTDGKG
-335 AAFDAVNVNDGKFS
+335 ATFDAVRVNDGKLS
-349 ASIWKVDNTFK
+349 ASIWKVDNTFT

-380 GETIDLENGIK
+380 GEKIDLEKGIK
-391 GDRLLIDRDQ
+391 GDRLLIARNQ
-401 NITLNGGE
+401 SIALNGGQ

-415 AFTGTMKIGSAGQ
+415 AFTGTMKIGSSKQ
-428 QSGSLTVNNG
+428 NSGSLTVSKG

-457 GTLTVNDLDTEFGKT
+457 GTLTINDLDTEFGKT
-472 TVAGGTLTVT
+472 TVSGGTLTVT
-482 GDLTVGTSGSVT
+482 GDMKVGTADSVT
-494 VNGGEFKANA
+494 VTTGELQANA

-513 GEEEAVNWNSK
+513 GAEEKVNWNSK
-524 VAGITANGGY
+524 VTGITANGGY

-555 GSAGLTFANLTVKLE
+555 GQAGLTFANLTVKLE
-570 EGTTEIGFDSG
+570 EGTTDTGFDSG
-581 FGTAMLGQEVKVSGG
+581 FGTAMLGQVVKVSGG
-596 TAALGTTAKVGV
+596 TAALGAAKVGV
-608 GALKVADTDTALSVT
+608 GSLKVADTDKALSVT
-623 GAGTLLIGGLTGNV
+623 GDGTLLIGGLTGNV
-637 VNGVDQLDTMTVS
+637 VNGVTQLDTMTVNE
-650 TGTLQLGKDAADAG
+650 GTLQLGKDAADAG

-671 TVNNLNVTGSY
+671 TVKNLNVTGSY
-682 TAADVSVTDTAT
+682 TAADVSVTDKAT
-694 VEGMLDA
+694 VSGKLEAD
-701 AKLTVA
+701 KLTVA
-707 KTATVAEGGLLAV
+707 AGATVAEGGVLAV
-720 DQVTGNGTV
+720 DQVTGAGTV
-729 KVSSGAV
+729 TVSSGAV
-736 LALGERVWQEAQ
+736 LALGERVWQKAQ

-760 ETGSYLP
+760 EAGSYLP
-767 QIDATV
+767 QVDATV
-773 DASAAGSFVTTNV
+773 NASAAGSFVTTNA
-786 QTGVAKATAAVA
+786 QTGVAKATAAMA
-798 KAGVAYDATKNAVL
+798 KAGVAYDAATNAVL

-823 GKLTVGTLQN
+823 GKLTVSTLQN
-833 ATAAGEV
+833 QAAAGEV

-848 VIDSS
+848 VIDGS

-861 IDGAARLSSAAAIV
+861 IDGAARLSSAASIV

-887 AKTWNARG
+887 AKTWNSAG
-895 TDITFVDN
+895 TNITFADN
-903 NAFLKGTVTETA
+903 NAFLKGTVTKTA
-915 ADAEANPGSAVLT
+915 ADAATNPNSAVLT
-928 VETNTAAFGTNT
+928 VVTDTAAFGTNT
-940 ELSDLVD
+940 ELSDIVD
-947 EHLGADTNAGLRS
+947 EHLGTDTNAGLRN

-974 NGLLTSRGEQALEEV
+974 NGLLTSRGERALEEV

-1006 EQVTGAIQRHNTAA
+1006 EQVTGAIQRHNTAV
-1020 LQGSGVWA
+1020 LQGTGVWA

-1051 GGVIGVDYTASC
+1051 GGVIGVDYTATC

-1080 EKSVSKFSNDADFYG
+1080 EKSVSKFGNDADFYG

-1101 KNVGDTSMYVSADA
+1101 KNVGDTSLYVSADA

-1135 SIDSTVFTIGL
+1135 SIDSSVFTIGL

-1154 GDVMSVTPHVGI
+1154 GDVMSVTPHVGL

-1173 DSYRGFDTGAM
+1173 DSYRGLDTGAM
-1184 DVVEMPVGIK
+1184 DLVEMPVGVK

-1213 VVPQVGDKQVS
+1213 VVPQVGDKQVD
-1224 TLIGDVDVIDNLY
+1224 TVVGAVDVIDNLY

-1262 NDRSNNSVNA
+1262 NDRKNNSVNA

>member
-56 VKEDSI
+56 VKEGSI

-75 NSFVLTVNDGDKTS
+75 NSFVLTATGENKTP
-89 APFLTVSNEEKE
+89 APFLAVNGKVKE

-109 GAGNKAQ
+109 GTGAAAQ

-125 KAKLVNKGTIYVTTG
+125 NAKLVNKGTIYVTTG
-140 EDGVTYQNAALGADA
+140 KDGVTWQNAALGADA

-169 AHGMRVGTSTAA
+169 AHGMRIGTSTAA
-181 STIINDAAGA
+181 STIINDEAGA

-206 SGSSAV
+206 GGSKAV

-223 ETKGAYTIGVQFE
+223 EKEGAYTFGVQFE
-236 TAGDTFTNNG
+236 KAGDTFTNNG

-258 VKKDATNSTI
+258 VKKDAANSTI

-273 SNVDGLIAVLGM
+273 SSVDGLIAVLGT
-285 GTTIKLNGTKDTLTI
+285 GTTINLNGTKDTLTI
-300 ATSEKTETAAL
+300 ATSEKTE
-311 AEGQTGTTINVNDGA
+311 GKTGTTINVNDGA
-326 DVELTDGQG
+326 DVELTDKQG
-335 AAFDAVNVNDGKFS
+335 TTFDVVKVNDGKLS

-380 GETIDLENGIK
+380 GEKIDLEKGIK
-391 GDRLLIDRDQ
+391 GDRLLIARNQ
-401 NITLNGGE
+401 SITLNGGQ

-415 AFTGTMKIGSAGQ
+415 AFTGTMKIGSSKQ
-428 QSGSLTVNNG
+428 NSGSLTVNNG

-449 NGALAVNG
+449 SGALAVKG
-457 GTLTVNDLDTEFGKT
+457 GTLTIKDLDTEFGNT
-472 TVAGGTLTVT
+472 TVSGGTLTVT

-494 VNGGEFKANA
+494 VNSGEFKANA

-513 GEEEAVNWNSK
+513 GAEEKVNWNSK
-524 VAGITANGGY
+524 VTGITARGGY

-541 ELDAATIKQAVSQY
+541 ELNAATIKQAVSQY
-555 GSAGLTFANLTVKLE
+555 GQAGLTFANLTVKLE
-570 EGTTEIGFDSG
+570 EGTTDIGFDSG
-581 FGTAMLGQEVKVSGG
+581 FGTAMLGQVVKVSGG
-596 TAALGTTAKVGV
+596 TAALGAAKVGV
-608 GALKVADTDTALSVT
+608 GSLKVADTDKALSVT
-623 GAGTLLIGGLTGNV
+623 GADTLLIGGLTGNV
-637 VNGVDQLDTMTVS
+637 VNGVTQLDTMTVND
-650 TGTLQLGKDAADAG
+650 GTLQLGKDAADAG

-671 TVNNLNVTGSY
+671 TVKNLNVTGSY

-707 KTATVAEGGLLAV
+707 KTATVAKGGVLAV
-720 DQVTGNGTV
+720 DQVTGAGTV
-729 KVSSGAV
+729 TVSSGAV

-748 TEGQALFAARVA
+748 TEGQALFVARVA
-760 ETGSYLP
+760 EAGSYLP
-767 QIDATV
+767 QVDATV
-773 DASAAGSFVTTNV
+773 NASAAGSFVTTNA
-786 QTGVAKATAAVA
+786 QTGVAKATAAMA
-798 KAGVAYDATKNAVL
+798 KAGVAYDAAKNAVL
-812 YVDKTLGIGTA
+812 YVDKTLGISTA

-833 ATAAGEV
+833 AAAAGEV
-840 AVGSNGIF
+840 AVGSNGILL
-848 VIDSS
+848 IDSS

-861 IDGAARLSSAAAIV
+861 IDGAARLSSAASIV

-887 AKTWNARG
+887 AKTWNSAG
-895 TDITFVDN
+895 TDITFADN
-903 NAFLKGTVTETA
+903 NAFLKGTVTKTA
-915 ADAEANPGSAVLT
+915 ADAATNPNSAVLT
-928 VETNTAAFGTNT
+928 VVTDTAAFGTNT
-940 ELSDLVD
+940 ELSDIVD
-947 EHLGADTNAGLRS
+947 EHLGMDTNAGLRN

-974 NGLLTSRGEQALEEV
+974 NGRLTSRGERALEEV

-1020 LQGSGVWA
+1020 YQGTGVWA

-1051 GGVIGVDYTASC
+1051 GGVIGVDYTAAC
-1063 GAKMGVALT
+1063 GAKMGAALT

-1080 EKSVSKFSNDADFYG
+1080 EKSVSKFGNDADFYG

-1101 KNVGDTSMYVSADA
+1101 KNVGDTSLYVSADA

-1135 SIDSTVFTIGL
+1135 SIDSSVFTIGL

-1154 GDVMSVTPHVGI
+1154 GDVMSVTPHVGL

-1173 DSYRGFDTGAM
+1173 DSYRGLDTGAM
-1184 DVVEMPVGIK
+1184 DLVEMPVGVK

-1213 VVPQVGDKQVS
+1213 VVPQVGDKQVD
-1224 TLIGDVDVIDNLY
+1224 TVVGAVDVIDNLY

-1262 NDRSNNSVNA
+1262 NDRKNNSVNA